1 METFLLNLLKTSLLG
16 SLAILAMLVLKP
28 LWRERYRAKTR
39 CWLWLAL
46 AAFLLL
52 PVDFSVKNAPVQAAP
67 PKDYTLFVGTD
78 KTAIQS
84 TDNLFGDMAEKSG
97 QSPAQVRDTI
107 IQRPVTNP
115 EQKTTRYIPVTTILF
130 YGYLAGAAAFLL
142 YQGVSYALFRRT
154 VRRWKRDVSRADY
167 AAMLSDTA
175 RDLGVSAPE
184 MIVCEAIS
192 TPAVTGLLRPRL
204 LLPHE
209 RYDVQELRYILRHE
223 LCHLKRRDML
233 LKLVLLAANA
243 MHWFNP
249 VVYLMLRQA
258 DEDIELACDSA
269 ATDGLELPERAAYSR
284 TLLAAVQ
291 SSVRA
296 LPATTCFG
304 GTVERLKR
312 RITNV
317 LGAQKKRGLG
327 VVALVL
333 ALTLTAGCAIS
344 WGERAQKND
353 DPFADKSYTVD
364 ILLYEAPAFT
374 DGFTDGTYPSFRTTT
389 NTAGE
394 KYVTLCDA
402 WGSTSIYGPMEE
414 YTLEKQSFY
423 ALFGSTKAS
432 PVDDLIQNNKSAW
445 SGHCEEASD
454 GQPNQVYL
462 LKQKDGSVYLGLA
475 GDYEED
481 GSELFCSVFRLNEQ
495 VNPIYAS
502 MDDYAAAC
510 VEDLKKG
517 TMTYSVSEN
526 NDYASRSIEDTVA
539 DVRVT
544 QLEQADSLG
553 NLSPDGTVLE
563 LWYFQ
568 YEMKPTNEA
577 GMQIDVIGGQELTD
591 DGYLN
596 ENWTHYLT
604 VLHYT
609 YGEKTGYQVI
619 GTYTG
624 NDGLWYNGCSY
635 SGEEKYY
642 LHDFYVD
649 YAGLDLP
656 KMFIPD
662 LLNDTAAD
670 GYGRANQCEARLIS
684 GDGSYYFY
692 APITAW
698 ACNPGTEFWYS
709 RYDTGS
715 YFNAKKL
722 EQSLDEAKAEW
733 ESTGAKA
740 EKTDAG
746 WRFVTHEGMSNTI
759 VTLFDAPDGTCYE
772 VTTHWTFD
780 GSTEENQWGWNRDRA
795 VEGEAVILQAMVNS
809 FRTSKILFTDGSPNG
824 SESSDPAPDDTA
836 FQADLQLASNGGASW
851 LSLNTDGMAV
861 GGHDPKDSAPTVLL
875 DTCDYKEYDPSES
888 SPSGSAVPPG
898 GGNPLALCL
907 SLSNSARFT
916 FYEGSDF
923 MLYQHGDTRYYKVSS
938 YGDYATIFDAMLAWY
953 NKTPDKEATFESDL
967 VLASNAATVD
977 ILAFCP
983 ASGESGSHAPLLTGY
998 SVALDSYEYKP
1009 IDKPKNLDGLDSVE
1023 LWPHNAQATCLIFY
1037 KGTNTVKYV
1046 SGKSERYYRAVGDF
1060 SIVDNDGRTLYDLMR
1075 VWYDTAEYSD
1085 MLTSDVRA
1093 QSKSFSWQEAAQNW
1107 ANAYYGTQK
1116 EVTSGSIYKFTWL
1129 NVTVNPAE
1137 ETTQAKRKA
1146 GEIDDNTYCFAVR
1159 VEFTAESANAL
1170 QSAMAGN
1177 TVKCENPAAPKDA
1190 YEFYRCCTI
1199 QLRDDGRWYGTELG
1213 TGWLC
1218 AIPKKEGLP
1227 PPFFAVFQRRAGK
1240 STGTSQRYVV

>member
-39 CWLWLAL
+39 CWLWLAM

-142 YQGVSYALFRRT
+142 YQGISYAHFRRT

-167 AAMLSDTA
+167 AAMLSNTA

-327 VVALVL
+327 IVALVL
-333 ALTLTAGCAIS
+333 ALTLTAGCAVS

-364 ILLYEAPAFT
+364 TLLYEAPGFT
-374 DGFTDGTYPSFRTTT
+374 DGFTDGAYPTFRTAT
-389 NTAGE
+389 NPAGE
-394 KYVTLCDA
+394 KYVTMFNDLGYA
-402 WGSTSIYGPMEE
+402 LIYGPMEE
-414 YTLEKQSFY
+414 YKLEKQSFY
-423 ALFGSTKAS
+423 ALFGNTRDAS
-432 PVDDLIQNNKSAW
+432 PVDDLMQHNKSAW
-445 SGHCEEASD
+445 TGYCEEAKDS
-454 GQPNQVYL
+454 QPYQAYL
-462 LKQKDGSVYLGLA
+462 LEQEDGTIYLGLSA
-475 GDYEED
+475 DYAED
-481 GSELFCSVFRLNEQ
+481 GSECFCMVYRLEKEDDT
-495 VNPIYAS
+495 IYAS

-544 QLEQADSLG
+544 RLEQGDSLG

-577 GMQIDVIGGQELTD
+577 GVQIDVIGGQELTD

-596 ENWTHYLT
+596 EHWTHYLT

-609 YGEKTGYQVI
+609 YGEKTGYQII
-619 GTYTG
+619 GTSMS
-624 NDGLWYNGCSY
+624 NDGLWYNGCGY
-635 SGEEKYY
+635 GVDLKYY

-656 KMFIPD
+656 KMYIPNLVD
-662 LLNDTAAD
+662 GLVED
-670 GYGRANQCEARLIS
+670 GYGHGNSVEGRLIS
-684 GDGSYYFY
+684 GNGNYRFY
-692 APITAW
+692 APISGWTYKPDAKY
-698 ACNPGTEFWYS
+698 AEYWYS
-709 RYDTGS
+709 SYNTGS
-715 YFNAKKL
+715 YFSVT
-722 EQSLDEAKAEW
+722 EVDHSLYDEKPEW
-733 ESTGAKA
+733 ESAGYTA
-740 EKTDAG
+740 EWIDESC
-746 WRFVTHEGMSNTI
+746 RFVTHEGMSNTV
-759 VTLFDAPDGTCYE
+759 VTLFNGPNNTCYIVE
-772 VTTHWTFD
+772 IHWLFD

-795 VEGEAVILQAMVNS
+795 VEEEAVILQAMVNS
-809 FRTSKILFTDGSPNG
+809 FRTSKILPTTDPVLD
-824 SESSDPAPDDTA
+824 DPA
-836 FQADLQLASNGGASW
+836 FKADLQLATNGGASW
-851 LSLNTDGMAV
+851 MYLSKNSAAVSDCNMRNVSPAVKLDECSYTLLNKDFTPADG
-861 GGHDPKDSAPTVLL
+861 TQVLEL
-875 DTCDYKEYDPSES
+875 W
-888 SPSGSAVPPG
+888 
-898 GGNPLALCL
+898 
-907 SLSNSARFT
+907 LSNNDDSHFA
-916 FYEGSDF
+916 FYEGTNV
-923 MLYQHGDTRYYKVSS
+923 MLYQRDDARYYKVSNF
-938 YGDYATIFDAMLAWY
+938 GDYATLYNAMLAWF
-953 NKTPDKEATFESDL
+953 NSAQSGTEPSDASSATTT
-967 VLASNAATVD
+967 NAVSRDSLIKA
-977 ILAFCP
+977 A
-983 ASGESGSHAPLLTGY
+983 
-998 SVALDSYEYKP
+998 DSYVDLGGYLWYTAGGKFCRWHE
-1009 IDKPKNLDGLDSVE
+1009 GGSVE
-1023 LWPHNAQATCLIFY
+1023 
-1037 KGTNTVKYV
+1037 TVCDLPLDYDTPV
-1046 SGKSERYYRAVGDF
+1046 SASL
-1060 SIVDNDGRTLYDLMR
+1060 STQDNRILMNYHIGGAIMGSFITDLYDTDGKKLSSINGYNAIAISGDIIVMTDYFMPTPNNMSIS
-1075 VWYDTAEYSD
+1075 YDCGKTFTEFGDKDWFYGSA
-1085 MLTSDVRA
+1085 LTED
-1093 QSKSFSWQEAAQNW
+1093 
-1107 ANAYYGTQK
+1107 GTY
-1116 EVTSGSIYKFTWL
+1116 VTSVNSSLEIRDGYVYTTAVYDINHEKSDDPL
-1129 NVTVNPAE
+1129 VTH
-1137 ETTQAKRKA
+1137 
-1146 GEIDDNTYCFAVR
+1146 AVR
-1159 VEFTAESANAL
+1159 ISI
-1170 QSAMAGN
+1170 
-1177 TVKCENPAAPKDA
+1177 K
-1190 YEFYRCCTI
+1190 
-1199 QLRDDGRWYGTELG
+1199 
-1213 TGWLC
+1213 TGAQEILD
-1218 AIPKKEGLP
+1218 
-1227 PPFFAVFQRRAGK
+1227 
-1240 STGTSQRYVV
+1240 

>member
-46 AAFLLL
+46 AVFLLL

-130 YGYLAGAAAFLL
+130 CGYLAGAAAFLL

-209 RYDVQELRYILRHE
+209 HYDVQELRYILRHE

-333 ALTLTAGCAIS
+333 ALTLTAGCAVS

-364 ILLYEAPAFT
+364 TLLYEAPGFT
-374 DGFTDGTYPSFRTTT
+374 DGFTDGAYPTFRTAT
-389 NTAGE
+389 NPAGE
-394 KYVTLCDA
+394 KYVTMFNDLGYA
-402 WGSTSIYGPMEE
+402 LIYGPMEE
-414 YTLEKQSFY
+414 YKLEKQSFY
-423 ALFGSTKAS
+423 ALFGNTRDAS
-432 PVDDLIQNNKSAW
+432 PVDDLMQHNKSAW
-445 SGHCEEASD
+445 TGYCEEAKDS
-454 GQPNQVYL
+454 QPYQAYL
-462 LKQKDGSVYLGLA
+462 LEQEDGTIYLGLSA
-475 GDYEED
+475 DYAED
-481 GSELFCSVFRLNEQ
+481 GSECFCMVYRLEKEDDT
-495 VNPIYAS
+495 IYAS
-502 MDDYAAAC
+502 MDDYAAERVA
-510 VEDLKKG
+510 ELKKG

-526 NDYASRSIEDTVA
+526 NEYASRSIEDTVA

-577 GMQIDVIGGQELTD
+577 GAQINIVGGQELTD

-609 YGEKTGYQVI
+609 SGEQTGYQVI

-795 VEGEAVILQAMVNS
+795 VEGEAAILQAMTDS
-809 FRTSKILFTDGSPNG
+809 FTITGKILLTQEDASAASTGFDALDAALDALGDMNVTADPLGHAVMVPNATAKWDDRNG
-824 SESSDPAPDDTA
+824 TNIAYRTEIAKQFRQYSWKEASNVAQFGEEVLSVQCGRWNFYLYSNYKNVLSFFDQESDPKGYPYAFEITNIGAENAVWDAFYKWYEEAVAADSGKQAVTTTATDTLSRASITKSADSYVDNDDY
-836 FQADLQLASNGGASW
+836 LWYISGGKLCRW
-851 LSLNTDGMAV
+851 
-861 GGHDPKDSAPTVLL
+861 H
-875 DTCDYKEYDPSES
+875 E
-888 SPSGSAVPPG
+888 GSAVETICTLPIDSLTDSPVR
-898 GGNPLALCL
+898 ATL
-907 SLSNSARFT
+907 SI
-916 FYEGSDF
+916 
-923 MLYQHGDTRYYKVSS
+923 MVSR
-938 YGDYATIFDAMLAWY
+938 
-953 NKTPDKEATFESDL
+953 
-967 VLASNAATVD
+967 
-977 ILAFCP
+977 
-983 ASGESGSHAPLLTGY
+983 
-998 SVALDSYEYKP
+998 VALRYHIGGATMGTYVTELYNSDGEQYVKIDGYESIAFDNHGNIVKTLQFPPAQNNLSISY
-1009 IDKPKNLDGLDSVE
+1009 D
-1023 LWPHNAQATCLIFY
+1023 
-1037 KGTNTVKYV
+1037 
-1046 SGKSERYYRAVGDF
+1046 SGKTWTSIGDADYFYGSVTENNDSISYAPADLSIRDGYVYTTAV
-1060 SIVDNDGRTLYDLMR
+1060 YDI
-1075 VWYDTAEYSD
+1075 DHQK
-1085 MLTSDVRA
+1085 TSDPLVTHSVRISIKTGA
-1093 QSKSFSWQEAAQNW
+1093 Q
-1107 ANAYYGTQK
+1107 
-1116 EVTSGSIYKFTWL
+1116 
-1129 NVTVNPAE
+1129 
-1137 ETTQAKRKA
+1137 
-1146 GEIDDNTYCFAVR
+1146 EILD
-1159 VEFTAESANAL
+1159 
-1170 QSAMAGN
+1170 
-1177 TVKCENPAAPKDA
+1177 
-1190 YEFYRCCTI
+1190 
-1199 QLRDDGRWYGTELG
+1199 
-1213 TGWLC
+1213 
-1218 AIPKKEGLP
+1218 
-1227 PPFFAVFQRRAGK
+1227 
-1240 STGTSQRYVV
+1240 

>member
-97 QSPAQVRDTI
+97 QSPAAVRDTI

-142 YQGVSYALFRRT
+142 YQGVSYAHFRRT
-154 VRRWKRDVSRADY
+154 VRRWKRDVARADY
-167 AAMLSDTA
+167 AAMLSNTA

-233 LKLVLLAANA
+233 FKLVLLAANA

-269 ATDGLELPERAAYSR
+269 ATDGLDRAERAAYSR

-327 VVALVL
+327 IVALVL
-333 ALTLTAGCAIS
+333 ALTLTAGCAVS

-364 ILLYEAPAFT
+364 TLLYEAPGFT
-374 DGFTDGTYPSFRTTT
+374 DGFTDGAYPTFRTAT
-389 NTAGE
+389 NPAGE
-394 KYVTLCDA
+394 KYVTMFNDLGYA
-402 WGSTSIYGPMEE
+402 LIYGPMEE
-414 YTLEKQSFY
+414 YKLEKQSFY
-423 ALFGSTKAS
+423 ALFGNTRDAS
-432 PVDDLIQNNKSAW
+432 PVDDLMQHNKSAW
-445 SGHCEEASD
+445 TGYCEEAKDS
-454 GQPNQVYL
+454 QPYQAYL
-462 LKQKDGSVYLGLA
+462 LEQEDGTIYLGLSA
-475 GDYEED
+475 DYAED
-481 GSELFCSVFRLNEQ
+481 GSECFCMVYRLEKEDDT
-495 VNPIYAS
+495 IYAS

-510 VEDLKKG
+510 VAELKKG

-526 NDYASRSIEDTVA
+526 NEYASRSIEDTVA

-544 QLEQADSLG
+544 QLEQGDSLG

-577 GMQIDVIGGQELTD
+577 GAQINIVGGQELTD

-596 ENWTHYLT
+596 EHWTHYLT

-609 YGEKTGYQVI
+609 SGEKTGYQII
-619 GTYTG
+619 GTSMS

-635 SGEEKYY
+635 GVDLKYY

-656 KMFIPD
+656 KMYIPNLVD
-662 LLNDTAAD
+662 GLVED
-670 GYGRANQCEARLIS
+670 GYGHGNSVEGRLIS
-684 GDGSYYFY
+684 GNGNYSFY
-692 APITAW
+692 APISGWTYKPDAEY
-698 ACNPGTEFWYS
+698 AEYWYS
-709 RYDTGS
+709 SYNTGS
-715 YFNAKKL
+715 YFSVT
-722 EQSLDEAKAEW
+722 EVDHSLYDEKPEW
-733 ESTGAKA
+733 ESAGYTA
-740 EKTDAG
+740 ECIDESC
-746 WRFVTHEGMSNTI
+746 RFVTHEGMSNTV
-759 VTLFDAPDGTCYE
+759 VTLFNGPNNTCYIVE
-772 VTTHWTFD
+772 IHWLFD

-795 VEGEAVILQAMVNS
+795 VEEEAVILQAMVNS
-809 FRTSKILFTDGSPNG
+809 FRTSKILPTMDPVLD
-824 SESSDPAPDDTA
+824 DPA
-836 FQADLQLASNGGASW
+836 FKADLQLATNGGASW
-851 LSLNTDGMAV
+851 MYLSKNSAAV
-861 GGHDPKDSAPTVLL
+861 SDCNMRNVTPTVKLDECSYALL
-875 DTCDYKEYDPSES
+875 NEEFTPDDGKQT
-888 SPSGSAVPPG
+888 
-898 GGNPLALCL
+898 LTLW
-907 SLSNSARFT
+907 LSNNDSSHLA
-916 FYEGSDF
+916 FYESTNV
-923 MLYQHGDTRYYKVSS
+923 MLYQRDDARYYKVSNF
-938 YGDYATIFDAMLAWY
+938 GDYATLYDAMLAWF
-953 NKTPDKEATFESDL
+953 NSAQSGTEPSD
-967 VLASNAATVD
+967 ASSTTTTNAVSRDSLIKA
-977 ILAFCP
+977 A
-983 ASGESGSHAPLLTGY
+983 
-998 SVALDSYEYKP
+998 DSYVDLGGYLWYTAGGKFCRWHE
-1009 IDKPKNLDGLDSVE
+1009 GGSVE
-1023 LWPHNAQATCLIFY
+1023 
-1037 KGTNTVKYV
+1037 TVCDLPLDYDTPV
-1046 SGKSERYYRAVGDF
+1046 SASL
-1060 SIVDNDGRTLYDLMR
+1060 STQDNRILMNYHIGGAIMGSFITDLYDTDGKKLSSINGYNAIAISGDIIVMTDHFMPTPNNMSIS
-1075 VWYDTAEYSD
+1075 YDCGKTFTEFGDKDWFYGSA
-1085 MLTSDVRA
+1085 LTED
-1093 QSKSFSWQEAAQNW
+1093 
-1107 ANAYYGTQK
+1107 GTY
-1116 EVTSGSIYKFTWL
+1116 VTSVNSSLEIRDGYVYTTAVYDINHEKSDDPL
-1129 NVTVNPAE
+1129 VTH
-1137 ETTQAKRKA
+1137 
-1146 GEIDDNTYCFAVR
+1146 AVR
-1159 VEFTAESANAL
+1159 ISI
-1170 QSAMAGN
+1170 
-1177 TVKCENPAAPKDA
+1177 K
-1190 YEFYRCCTI
+1190 
-1199 QLRDDGRWYGTELG
+1199 
-1213 TGWLC
+1213 TGAQEILD
-1218 AIPKKEGLP
+1218 
-1227 PPFFAVFQRRAGK
+1227 
-1240 STGTSQRYVV
+1240 

>member
-1 METFLLNLLKTSLLG
+1 M
-16 SLAILAMLVLKP
+16 
-28 LWRERYRAKTR
+28 
-39 CWLWLAL
+39 
-46 AAFLLL
+46 LL
-52 PVDFSVKNAPVQAAP
+52 PVDFSVKNAPVQAEP

-167 AAMLSDTA
+167 ASLLSDTA

-209 RYDVQELRYILRHE
+209 HYDVQELRYILRHE

-317 LGAQKKRGLG
+317 LGAQKKRGFG

-333 ALTLTAGCAIS
+333 ALTLTAGCAVS

-364 ILLYEAPAFT
+364 TLLYEAPGFT
-374 DGFTDGTYPSFRTTT
+374 DGFTDGAYPTFRTAT
-389 NTAGE
+389 NPAGE
-394 KYVTLCDA
+394 KYVTMFNDLGYA
-402 WGSTSIYGPMEE
+402 LIYGPMEE
-414 YTLEKQSFY
+414 YKLEKQSFY
-423 ALFGSTKAS
+423 ALFGNTRDAS
-432 PVDDLIQNNKSAW
+432 PVDDLMQHNKSAW
-445 SGHCEEASD
+445 TGYCEEAKDS
-454 GQPNQVYL
+454 QPYQAYL
-462 LKQKDGSVYLGLA
+462 LEQEDGTIYLGLSA
-475 GDYEED
+475 DYAED
-481 GSELFCSVFRLNEQ
+481 GSECFCMVYRLNGQ
-495 VNPIYAS
+495 INPIYAS
-502 MDDYAAAC
+502 MDDYAAERVA
-510 VEDLKKG
+510 ELKKG

-526 NDYASRSIEDTVA
+526 NEYASRSIEDTVA

-544 QLEQADSLG
+544 QLEQGDSLG

-577 GMQIDVIGGQELTD
+577 GAQINIVGGQELTD

-596 ENWTHYLT
+596 EHWTHYLT

-609 YGEKTGYQVI
+609 YGEKTGYQII

-642 LHDFYVD
+642 LHDFYID
-649 YAGLDLP
+649 YAGLNEP
-656 KMFIPD
+656 KMYIPD
-662 LLNDTAAD
+662 LVDGLVED
-670 GYGRANQCEARLIS
+670 GYGHGNSVEGRLVS
-684 GDGSYYFY
+684 GSTYNFCYYY
-692 APITAW
+692 VPITGW
-698 ACNPGTEFWYS
+698 ACSPGTDYWYS

-715 YFNAKKL
+715 YFSVKKL
-722 EQSLDEAKAEW
+722 ERGINDAKAEW
-733 ESTGAKA
+733 ESTGVTG
-740 EKTDAG
+740 EKVDTG
-746 WRFVTHEGMSNTI
+746 CWRYVTHEGMSNTI
-759 VTLFDAPDGTCYE
+759 VTLFAGPNNTTYE
-772 VTTHWTFD
+772 VEIHWLFD
-780 GSTEENQWGWNRDRA
+780 GSSEENQWGWNHDRA
-795 VEGEAVILQAMVNS
+795 VEEEAVILQAMVKHFTINGG
-809 FRTSKILFTDGSPNG
+809 IYFTDGSSD
-824 SESSDPAPDDTA
+824 SESPADTA
-836 FQADLQLASNGGASW
+836 FLTDLQLASNGGASW

-861 GGHDPKDSAPTVLL
+861 GGHDPKDAAPTVLL

-888 SPSGSAVPPG
+888 SPSGSAVPPR

-983 ASGESGSHAPLLTGY
+983 AGGESGSHAPLLTGY

-1009 IDKPKNLDGLDSVE
+1009 IDKPKKLDGLDSVE

-1199 QLRDDGRWYGTELG
+1199 QLKDDGRWYGTELG
-1213 TGWLC
+1213 TGW
-1218 AIPKKEGLP
+1218 
-1227 PPFFAVFQRRAGK
+1227 
-1240 STGTSQRYVV
+1240 

>member
-39 CWLWLAL
+39 CWLWLAM

-142 YQGVSYALFRRT
+142 YQGISYAHFRRT

-167 AAMLSDTA
+167 AAMLSNTA

-327 VVALVL
+327 IVALVL
-333 ALTLTAGCAIS
+333 ALTLTAGCAVS

-364 ILLYEAPAFT
+364 TLLYEAPGFT
-374 DGFTDGTYPSFRTTT
+374 DGFTDGAYPTFRTAT
-389 NTAGE
+389 NPAGE
-394 KYVTLCDA
+394 KYVTMFNDLGYA
-402 WGSTSIYGPMEE
+402 LIYGPMEE
-414 YTLEKQSFY
+414 YKLEKQSFY
-423 ALFGSTKAS
+423 ALFGNTRDAS
-432 PVDDLIQNNKSAW
+432 PVDDLMQHNKSAW
-445 SGHCEEASD
+445 TGYCEEAKDS
-454 GQPNQVYL
+454 QPYQAYL
-462 LKQKDGSVYLGLA
+462 LEQEDGTIYLGLSA
-475 GDYEED
+475 DYAED
-481 GSELFCSVFRLNEQ
+481 GSECFCMVYRLEKEDDT
-495 VNPIYAS
+495 IYPS

-544 QLEQADSLG
+544 RLEQGDSLG

-577 GMQIDVIGGQELTD
+577 GVQIDVIGGQELTD

-596 ENWTHYLT
+596 EHWTHYLT

-609 YGEKTGYQVI
+609 YGEKTGYQII
-619 GTYTG
+619 GTSMS
-624 NDGLWYNGCSY
+624 NDGLWYNGCGY
-635 SGEEKYY
+635 GVDLKYY

-656 KMFIPD
+656 KMYIPNLVD
-662 LLNDTAAD
+662 GLVED
-670 GYGRANQCEARLIS
+670 GYGHGNSVEGRLVS
-684 GDGSYYFY
+684 GSTYNFCYYY
-692 APITAW
+692 VPITGW
-698 ACNPGTEFWYS
+698 ACSPGTDYWYS

-715 YFNAKKL
+715 YFSVKKL
-722 EQSLDEAKAEW
+722 ERGINDAKAEW
-733 ESTGAKA
+733 ESTGVTG
-740 EKTDAG
+740 EKVDTG
-746 WRFVTHEGMSNTI
+746 CWRYVTHEGMSNTI
-759 VTLFDAPDGTCYE
+759 VTLFAGPNNTTYE
-772 VTTHWTFD
+772 VEIHWLFD
-780 GSTEENQWGWNRDRA
+780 GSTEENQWGWNHDRA
-795 VEGEAVILQAMVNS
+795 VEEEAVILQAMVKHFTINGG
-809 FRTSKILFTDGSPNG
+809 IYFTDGSSD
-824 SESSDPAPDDTA
+824 SESPADTA
-836 FQADLQLASNGGASW
+836 FLTDLQLASNGGASW

-861 GGHDPKDSAPTVLL
+861 GGHDPKDAAPTVLL

-983 ASGESGSHAPLLTGY
+983 AGGESGSHAPLLTGY

-1009 IDKPKNLDGLDSVE
+1009 IDKPKKLDGLDSVE

-1213 TGWLC
+1213 TGW
-1218 AIPKKEGLP
+1218 
-1227 PPFFAVFQRRAGK
+1227 
-1240 STGTSQRYVV
+1240 

>member
-46 AAFLLL
+46 AVFLLL

-209 RYDVQELRYILRHE
+209 HYDVQELRYILRHE

-233 LKLVLLAANA
+233 FKLVLLAANA

-327 VVALVL
+327 IVALVL
-333 ALTLTAGCAIS
+333 ALTLTAGCAVS

-364 ILLYEAPAFT
+364 TLLYEAPGFT
-374 DGFTDGTYPSFRTTT
+374 DGFTDGAYPTFRTAT
-389 NTAGE
+389 NPAGE
-394 KYVTLCDA
+394 KYVTMFNDLGYA
-402 WGSTSIYGPMEE
+402 LIYGPMEE
-414 YTLEKQSFY
+414 YKLEKQSFY
-423 ALFGSTKAS
+423 ALFGNTRDAS
-432 PVDDLIQNNKSAW
+432 PVDDLMQHNKSAW
-445 SGHCEEASD
+445 TGYCEEAKDS
-454 GQPNQVYL
+454 QPYQAYL
-462 LKQKDGSVYLGLA
+462 LEQEDGTIYLGLSA
-475 GDYEED
+475 DYAED
-481 GSELFCSVFRLNEQ
+481 GSECFCMVYRLNEQ
-495 VNPIYAS
+495 INPIYAS
-502 MDDYAAAC
+502 MDDYAAMC

-526 NDYASRSIEDTVA
+526 NEYASRSIEDTVA

-544 QLEQADSLG
+544 RLEQGDSLG

-577 GMQIDVIGGQELTD
+577 GAQINIVGGQELTD

-596 ENWTHYLT
+596 EHWTHYLT

-609 YGEKTGYQVI
+609 YGEKTGYQII

-656 KMFIPD
+656 KMFIPN
-662 LLNDTAAD
+662 LLNAATD

-746 WRFVTHEGMSNTI
+746 WRFVTHEGMSNTV
-759 VTLFDAPDGTCYE
+759 VTLFNGPNNTCYIVE
-772 VTTHWTFD
+772 IHWLFD
-780 GSTEENQWGWNRDRA
+780 GSTEENQWGWNHDRA
-795 VEGEAVILQAMVNS
+795 VEGEAEVLRAMVRS
-809 FRTSKILFTDGSPNG
+809 FTVNWDADAAA
-824 SESSDPAPDDTA
+824 DPALDDSD
-836 FQADLQLASNGGASW
+836 FQTDLQLASNGGASW

-861 GGHDPKDSAPTVLL
+861 GGHDPKDAAPTVLL

-888 SPSGSAVPPG
+888 SPSGSTVPSR

-953 NKTPDKEATFESDL
+953 NKTPDKEATLESDL

-983 ASGESGSHAPLLTGY
+983 AGGESGSHAPLLTGY

-1213 TGWLC
+1213 TGW
-1218 AIPKKEGLP
+1218 
-1227 PPFFAVFQRRAGK
+1227 
-1240 STGTSQRYVV
+1240 

>member
-46 AAFLLL
+46 AVFLLL

-78 KTAIQS
+78 KTTIQS

-333 ALTLTAGCAIS
+333 ALTLTAGCAVS

-364 ILLYEAPAFT
+364 TLLYEAPGFT
-374 DGFTDGTYPSFRTTT
+374 DGFTDGAYPTFRTAT
-389 NTAGE
+389 NPAGE
-394 KYVTLCDA
+394 KYVTMFNDLGYA
-402 WGSTSIYGPMEE
+402 LIYGPMEE
-414 YTLEKQSFY
+414 YKLEKQSFY
-423 ALFGSTKAS
+423 ALFGNTRDAS
-432 PVDDLIQNNKSAW
+432 PVDDLMQHNKSAW
-445 SGHCEEASD
+445 TGYCEEAKDS
-454 GQPNQVYL
+454 QPYQTYL
-462 LKQKDGSVYLGLA
+462 LEQEDGTIYLGLSA
-475 GDYEED
+475 DYAED
-481 GSELFCSVFRLNEQ
+481 GSECFCMVYRLEKEDDT
-495 VNPIYAS
+495 IYAS
-502 MDDYAAAC
+502 MDDYAAERVA
-510 VEDLKKG
+510 ELKKG

-526 NDYASRSIEDTVA
+526 NEYASRSIEDTVA

-577 GMQIDVIGGQELTD
+577 GAQINIVGGQELTD

-609 YGEKTGYQVI
+609 SGEKTGYQII

-795 VEGEAVILQAMVNS
+795 VEGKAAILQAMTDS
-809 FRTSKILFTDGSPNG
+809 FTITGKILLTQEDASAASTGFDALDAALDALGDMNVTADPLGHAVMVPNATAKWDDRNG
-824 SESSDPAPDDTA
+824 TNIAYRTEIAKQFRQYSWKEASNVAQFGEEVLSVQCGRWNFYLYSNYKNVLSFFDQESDPKGYPYAFEITNIGAENAVWDAFYKWYEEAVAADSGKQAVTTTATDTLSRASITKSADSYVDNDDY
-836 FQADLQLASNGGASW
+836 LWYISGGKLCRW
-851 LSLNTDGMAV
+851 R
-861 GGHDPKDSAPTVLL
+861 
-875 DTCDYKEYDPSES
+875 E
-888 SPSGSAVPPG
+888 GSAVETICTLPIDSLTDSPVR
-898 GGNPLALCL
+898 ATL
-907 SLSNSARFT
+907 SIR
-916 FYEGSDF
+916 GS
-923 MLYQHGDTRYYKVSS
+923 R
-938 YGDYATIFDAMLAWY
+938 
-953 NKTPDKEATFESDL
+953 
-967 VLASNAATVD
+967 
-977 ILAFCP
+977 
-983 ASGESGSHAPLLTGY
+983 
-998 SVALDSYEYKP
+998 VALNYHIGGATMGTYVTELYNSDGEQYVKIDGYESIAFDNHGNIVKTLQFPPAQNNLSISY
-1009 IDKPKNLDGLDSVE
+1009 D
-1023 LWPHNAQATCLIFY
+1023 
-1037 KGTNTVKYV
+1037 
-1046 SGKSERYYRAVGDF
+1046 SGKTWTAIGDADYFYGSVTEDGSSISYFPGALEIRDGYVYTTAV
-1060 SIVDNDGRTLYDLMR
+1060 YDI
-1075 VWYDTAEYSD
+1075 DHQK
-1085 MLTSDVRA
+1085 TSDPL
-1093 QSKSFSWQEAAQNW
+1093 
-1107 ANAYYGTQK
+1107 
-1116 EVTSGSIYKFTWL
+1116 VTHS
-1129 NVTVNPAE
+1129 
-1137 ETTQAKRKA
+1137 
-1146 GEIDDNTYCFAVR
+1146 VR
-1159 VEFTAESANAL
+1159 VNL
-1170 QSAMAGN
+1170 
-1177 TVKCENPAAPKDA
+1177 K
-1190 YEFYRCCTI
+1190 
-1199 QLRDDGRWYGTELG
+1199 
-1213 TGWLC
+1213 TGAQEILD
-1218 AIPKKEGLP
+1218 
-1227 PPFFAVFQRRAGK
+1227 
-1240 STGTSQRYVV
+1240 

>member
-115 EQKTTRYIPVTTILF
+115 AQKTTRYIPVTTILF

-175 RDLGVSAPE
+175 RDLGMSAPE

-317 LGAQKKRGLG
+317 LGAQKKRGFG

-333 ALTLTAGCAIS
+333 ALTLTAGCAVS

-364 ILLYEAPAFT
+364 TLLYKAPGFT
-374 DGFTDGTYPSFRTTT
+374 DGFTDGAYPTFRTAT
-389 NTAGE
+389 NPAGE
-394 KYVTLCDA
+394 KYVTMFNDLGYA
-402 WGSTSIYGPMEE
+402 LIYGPMEE
-414 YTLEKQSFY
+414 YKLEKQSFY
-423 ALFGSTKAS
+423 ALFGNTRDAS
-432 PVDDLIQNNKSAW
+432 PVDDLMQHNKSAW
-445 SGHCEEASD
+445 TGYCEEAKDS
-454 GQPNQVYL
+454 QPYQAYL
-462 LKQKDGSVYLGLA
+462 LEQEDGTIYLGLSA
-475 GDYEED
+475 DYAED
-481 GSELFCSVFRLNEQ
+481 GSECFCMVYQLEKEDDT
-495 VNPIYAS
+495 IYAS
-502 MDDYAAAC
+502 MDDYAAERVA
-510 VEDLKKG
+510 ELKKG

-526 NDYASRSIEDTVA
+526 NEYASRSIEDTVA

-544 QLEQADSLG
+544 QLEFADSLG

-609 YGEKTGYQVI
+609 YGEKTGYQII

-642 LHDFYVD
+642 LHDFYID

-795 VEGEAVILQAMVNS
+795 VEGEAEVLRAMVRS
-809 FRTSKILFTDGSPNG
+809 FTVNWDADAAA
-824 SESSDPAPDDTA
+824 DPALDDSD
-836 FQADLQLASNGGASW
+836 FQADLQLASNGGAAWMFLYRDNAAITDRDMLNVTPTVRLDECSYALLHDKFTPADGARSLTLW
-851 LSLNTDGMAV
+851 LSNNDSSHLVFFEDTDI
-861 GGHDPKDSAPTVLL
+861 
-875 DTCDYKEYDPSES
+875 
-888 SPSGSAVPPG
+888 
-898 GGNPLALCL
+898 
-907 SLSNSARFT
+907 
-916 FYEGSDF
+916 
-923 MLYQHGDTRYYKVSS
+923 MLYQRDDAYYYKVSD
-938 YGDYATIFDAMLAWY
+938 YGDYATLYDAMLAWFNSAQSGTEPSDASSATTTNAVSRDSLIKAADSYVDLGGYLWYTADGKFCRWHEGGSVETLRELPY
-953 NKTPDKEATFESDL
+953 NDVTDQPAIAT
-967 VLASNAATVD
+967 LAVEYD
-977 ILAFCP
+977 Q
-983 ASGESGSHAPLLTGY
+983 
-998 SVALDSYEYKP
+998 VALRWHIGGATTGTTMLELYGADGKRTME
-1009 IDKPKNLDGLDSVE
+1009 LDGSA
-1023 LWPHNAQATCLIFY
+1023 P
-1037 KGTNTVKYV
+1037 
-1046 SGKSERYYRAVGDF
+1046 
-1060 SIVDNDGRTLYDLMR
+1060 
-1075 VWYDTAEYSD
+1075 
-1085 MLTSDVRA
+1085 
-1093 QSKSFSWQEAAQNW
+1093 
-1107 ANAYYGTQK
+1107 
-1116 EVTSGSIYKFTWL
+1116 
-1129 NVTVNPAE
+1129 
-1137 ETTQAKRKA
+1137 
-1146 GEIDDNTYCFAVR
+1146 FAI
-1159 VEFTAESANAL
+1159 S
-1170 QSAMAGN
+1170 GN
-1177 TVKCENPAAPKDA
+1177 TVVKLLSFPPTTGNLLLSTDGGKTWSAIGDADWFYGSVTEDSSGSTSYALADLTIRDGYVYTTAVYDVHHEKSNAPLVTHAVRISIK
-1190 YEFYRCCTI
+1190 
-1199 QLRDDGRWYGTELG
+1199 
-1213 TGWLC
+1213 TGAQEILD
-1218 AIPKKEGLP
+1218 
-1227 PPFFAVFQRRAGK
+1227 
-1240 STGTSQRYVV
+1240 

>member
-46 AAFLLL
+46 AVFLLL

-154 VRRWKRDVSRADY
+154 VRRWKRDVARADY

-333 ALTLTAGCAIS
+333 ALTLTAGCAVS

-364 ILLYEAPAFT
+364 TLLYEAPGFT
-374 DGFTDGTYPSFRTTT
+374 DGFTDGAYPTFRTAT
-389 NTAGE
+389 NPAGE
-394 KYVTLCDA
+394 KYVTMFNDLGYA
-402 WGSTSIYGPMEE
+402 LIYGPMEE
-414 YTLEKQSFY
+414 YKLEKQSFY
-423 ALFGSTKAS
+423 ALFGNTRDAS
-432 PVDDLIQNNKSAW
+432 PVDDLMQHNKSAW
-445 SGHCEEASD
+445 TGYCEEAKDS
-454 GQPNQVYL
+454 QPYQAYL
-462 LKQKDGSVYLGLA
+462 LEQEDGTIYLGLSA
-475 GDYEED
+475 DYAED
-481 GSELFCSVFRLNEQ
+481 GSECFCMVYRLEKQ
-495 VNPIYAS
+495 DDTIYAS
-502 MDDYAAAC
+502 MDNYAATC

-526 NDYASRSIEDTVA
+526 NEYASRSIEDTVA

-577 GMQIDVIGGQELTD
+577 GAQINIVGGQELTD

-609 YGEKTGYQVI
+609 SGEKTGYQVI

-624 NDGLWYNGCSY
+624 NDGLWYDGCNY

-642 LHDFYVD
+642 LHDFYID
-649 YAGLDLP
+649 YAGLNEP
-656 KMFIPD
+656 KMYIPN
-662 LLNDTAAD
+662 LLNAATD

-795 VEGEAVILQAMVNS
+795 VEGEAEVLRAMVRS
-809 FRTSKILFTDGSPNG
+809 FTVNWDADAAA
-824 SESSDPAPDDTA
+824 DPALDDSD
-836 FQADLQLASNGGASW
+836 FQADLQLASNGGAAWMFLYRDNAAITDRDMLNVTTTVRLDECSYALLHDKFTPADGARSLTLW
-851 LSLNTDGMAV
+851 LSNNDSSHLAFFEGTDI
-861 GGHDPKDSAPTVLL
+861 
-875 DTCDYKEYDPSES
+875 
-888 SPSGSAVPPG
+888 
-898 GGNPLALCL
+898 
-907 SLSNSARFT
+907 
-916 FYEGSDF
+916 
-923 MLYQHGDTRYYKVSS
+923 MLYQRDDAYYYKVSD
-938 YGDYATIFDAMLAWY
+938 YGDYATLYDAMLAWFNSAQSGTETSDASSTTTTNAVSRDSLIKAADSYVDLGGYLWYTAGGKFCRWHEGGSVETLRELPY
-953 NKTPDKEATFESDL
+953 NDVTDQPAIAT
-967 VLASNAATVD
+967 LAVEYD
-977 ILAFCP
+977 Q
-983 ASGESGSHAPLLTGY
+983 
-998 SVALDSYEYKP
+998 VALRWHIGGATTGTTMLELYGADGKRTME
-1009 IDKPKNLDGLDSVE
+1009 LDGSA
-1023 LWPHNAQATCLIFY
+1023 P
-1037 KGTNTVKYV
+1037 
-1046 SGKSERYYRAVGDF
+1046 
-1060 SIVDNDGRTLYDLMR
+1060 
-1075 VWYDTAEYSD
+1075 
-1085 MLTSDVRA
+1085 
-1093 QSKSFSWQEAAQNW
+1093 
-1107 ANAYYGTQK
+1107 
-1116 EVTSGSIYKFTWL
+1116 
-1129 NVTVNPAE
+1129 
-1137 ETTQAKRKA
+1137 
-1146 GEIDDNTYCFAVR
+1146 FAI
-1159 VEFTAESANAL
+1159 S
-1170 QSAMAGN
+1170 GN
-1177 TVKCENPAAPKDA
+1177 TVVKLLSFPPTTGNLLLSTDGGKTWSAIGDA
-1190 YEFYRCCTI
+1190 DWFYGSVTEDSSGSTSYALADLTI
-1199 QLRDDGRWYGTELG
+1199 RDGYVYTTAVYDIDHQKTSDPLVTHAVRISIK
-1213 TGWLC
+1213 TGAQEILD
-1218 AIPKKEGLP
+1218 
-1227 PPFFAVFQRRAGK
+1227 
-1240 STGTSQRYVV
+1240 

>member
-97 QSPAQVRDTI
+97 QSPAAVRDTI

-142 YQGVSYALFRRT
+142 YQGISYALFRRT

-192 TPAVTGLLRPRL
+192 TPAVTGLLCPRL

-333 ALTLTAGCAIS
+333 ALTLTAGCATS
-344 WGERAQKND
+344 WGSRDASTA
-353 DPFADKSYTVD
+353 PFDGSRYNPMFVFGNSELTTGKDFRPLYYVSDGNGFSVQLSQGNGAKSVALTYGSTVAVYMP
-364 ILLYEAPAFT
+364 LESVTLTQENF
-374 DGFTDGTYPSFRTTT
+374 DGTLLPDLDTLRGDNKAAWRVQLPDNFDDHDPEASPNLVFLLEQEDGTLYLCIGYHFEGGDAFPEDTDRIRWVYRLEKEDDTLYPSM
-389 NTAGE
+389 
-394 KYVTLCDA
+394 DA
-402 WGSTSIYGPMEE
+402 
-414 YTLEKQSFY
+414 
-423 ALFGSTKAS
+423 
-432 PVDDLIQNNKSAW
+432 
-445 SGHCEEASD
+445 
-454 GQPNQVYL
+454 
-462 LKQKDGSVYLGLA
+462 
-475 GDYEED
+475 
-481 GSELFCSVFRLNEQ
+481 
-495 VNPIYAS
+495 
-502 MDDYAAAC
+502 YAAAQ
-510 VEDLKKG
+510 VEKLKKS
-517 TMTYSVSEN
+517 TMSYCTSEDGN
-526 NDYASRSIEDTVA
+526 YASQVAEDTVA

-544 QLEQADSLG
+544 QLEQGDSLG

-577 GMQIDVIGGQELTD
+577 GVEIEPVGGQYVTD
-591 DGYLN
+591 DGYLR
-596 ENWTHYLT
+596 ESWTHYLT
-604 VLHYT
+604 VLRYT
-609 YGEKTGYQVI
+609 SGEKTGYQVI

-624 NDGLWYNGCSY
+624 NDGLWYDGCNY

-642 LHDFYVD
+642 LHDFYID

-656 KMFIPD
+656 KMFIPN
-662 LLNDTAAD
+662 LLNAATD

-795 VEGEAVILQAMVNS
+795 VEGEAEVLRAMVRS
-809 FRTSKILFTDGSPNG
+809 FTVNWDADAAA
-824 SESSDPAPDDTA
+824 DPALDDSD
-836 FQADLQLASNGGASW
+836 FQADLQLASNGGAAWMFLYRDNAAITDRDMLNVTPTVRLDECSYALLHDKFTPADGARSLTLW
-851 LSLNTDGMAV
+851 LSNNDSSHLVFFEDTDI
-861 GGHDPKDSAPTVLL
+861 
-875 DTCDYKEYDPSES
+875 
-888 SPSGSAVPPG
+888 
-898 GGNPLALCL
+898 
-907 SLSNSARFT
+907 
-916 FYEGSDF
+916 
-923 MLYQHGDTRYYKVSS
+923 MLYQRDDAYYYKVSD
-938 YGDYATIFDAMLAWY
+938 YGDYATLYDAMLAWF
-953 NKTPDKEATFESDL
+953 NSAQSGTEPSDASSATTT
-967 VLASNAATVD
+967 NAVSRDSLIKSA
-977 ILAFCP
+977 
-983 ASGESGSHAPLLTGY
+983 
-998 SVALDSYEYKP
+998 DSYVDLGGYLWYTAGGKFCRWHEGGSVETIDTLP
-1009 IDKPKNLDGLDSVE
+1009 IDYLNDAPVSASLSTQDNRILMSYHIGGATMGTYVTELYNYDGEQYVKIDGYESIAFDNHGNIVKTLQFPPAQNNL
-1023 LWPHNAQATCLIFY
+1023 
-1037 KGTNTVKYV
+1037 
-1046 SGKSERYYRAVGDF
+1046 
-1060 SIVDNDGRTLYDLMR
+1060 SIS
-1075 VWYDTAEYSD
+1075 YDTGKTWTSIGDADYFYGSVTENNDSISYAPADLSIRDGYVYTTAVYDINHEKSSD
-1085 MLTSDVRA
+1085 PL
-1093 QSKSFSWQEAAQNW
+1093 
-1107 ANAYYGTQK
+1107 
-1116 EVTSGSIYKFTWL
+1116 VTH
-1129 NVTVNPAE
+1129 
-1137 ETTQAKRKA
+1137 
-1146 GEIDDNTYCFAVR
+1146 AVR
-1159 VEFTAESANAL
+1159 ISI
-1170 QSAMAGN
+1170 
-1177 TVKCENPAAPKDA
+1177 K
-1190 YEFYRCCTI
+1190 
-1199 QLRDDGRWYGTELG
+1199 
-1213 TGWLC
+1213 TGAQEILD
-1218 AIPKKEGLP
+1218 
-1227 PPFFAVFQRRAGK
+1227 
-1240 STGTSQRYVV
+1240 

>member
-46 AAFLLL
+46 AVFLLL

-97 QSPAQVRDTI
+97 QSPAAVRDTI

-167 AAMLSDTA
+167 ASLLSDTA

-223 LCHLKRRDML
+223 LCHLKRRDMIF
-233 LKLVLLAANA
+233 KLVLLAANA

-327 VVALVL
+327 IVALVL
-333 ALTLTAGCAIS
+333 ALTLTAGCAVS
-344 WGERAQKND
+344 WGNKNELS
-353 DPFADKSYTVD
+353 DPFGKSYTIAD
-364 ILLYEAPAFT
+364 IVYIGVEPDDTFRENAANAELLLRPDAQSITLTWTDRYKWDCTAAGSFEMTEENFDRYFDGSAFEAADNPAGWQESDMSAAKLRRENANTWCFT
-374 DGFTDGTYPSFRTTT
+374 TSSPPDGLTDY
-389 NTAGE
+389 
-394 KYVTLCDA
+394 LC
-402 WGSTSIYGPMEE
+402 
-414 YTLEKQSFY
+414 
-423 ALFGSTKAS
+423 
-432 PVDDLIQNNKSAW
+432 
-445 SGHCEEASD
+445 
-454 GQPNQVYL
+454 L
-462 LKQKDGSVYLGLA
+462 LQQKDGTLYLAMGYYPDSKQTAPHCFHTL
-475 GDYEED
+475 
-481 GSELFCSVFRLNEQ
+481 FRLAEKA
-495 VNPIYAS
+495 VPIYAS

-526 NDYASRSIEDTVA
+526 NEYASRSIEDTVA

-544 QLEQADSLG
+544 QLEFADSLG

-577 GMQIDVIGGQELTD
+577 GAQINIVGGQELTD

-596 ENWTHYLT
+596 EHWTHYLT

-609 YGEKTGYQVI
+609 SGEKTGYQI
-619 GTYTG
+619 LGTSMS

-635 SGEEKYY
+635 GVDLKYY

-656 KMFIPD
+656 KMYIPNLVD
-662 LLNDTAAD
+662 GLVED
-670 GYGRANQCEARLIS
+670 GYGHGNSVEGRLVS
-684 GDGSYYFY
+684 GSTYNFCYYY
-692 APITAW
+692 VPITGW
-698 ACNPGTEFWYS
+698 ACSPGTDYWYS

-715 YFNAKKL
+715 YFSVKKL
-722 EQSLDEAKAEW
+722 ERGINDAKAEW
-733 ESTGAKA
+733 ESTGVTG
-740 EKTDAG
+740 EKVDAG
-746 WRFVTHEGMSNTI
+746 CWRYVTHEGMSNTI
-759 VTLFDAPDGTCYE
+759 VTLFAGPNNTTYE
-772 VTTHWTFD
+772 VEIHWLFD
-780 GSTEENQWGWNRDRA
+780 GSTEENQWGWNHDRA
-795 VEGEAVILQAMVNS
+795 VEEEAVILQAMVNS
-809 FRTSKILFTDGSPNG
+809 FRTSKILPTMDPVLD
-824 SESSDPAPDDTA
+824 DPA
-836 FQADLQLASNGGASW
+836 FKADLQLATNGGASW
-851 LSLNTDGMAV
+851 MYLSKNSAAV
-861 GGHDPKDSAPTVLL
+861 SDCNMRNVTPTVKLDECSYALL
-875 DTCDYKEYDPSES
+875 NEEFTPDDGKQT
-888 SPSGSAVPPG
+888 
-898 GGNPLALCL
+898 LTLW
-907 SLSNSARFT
+907 LSNNDSSHLA
-916 FYEGSDF
+916 FYESTNV
-923 MLYQHGDTRYYKVSS
+923 MLYQRDDARYYKVSNF
-938 YGDYATIFDAMLAWY
+938 GDYATLYDAMLAWF
-953 NKTPDKEATFESDL
+953 NSAQSGTEPSD
-967 VLASNAATVD
+967 ASSTTTTNAVSRDSLIKA
-977 ILAFCP
+977 A
-983 ASGESGSHAPLLTGY
+983 
-998 SVALDSYEYKP
+998 DSYVDLGGYLWYTAGGKFCRWHE
-1009 IDKPKNLDGLDSVE
+1009 GGSVE
-1023 LWPHNAQATCLIFY
+1023 
-1037 KGTNTVKYV
+1037 TVCDLPLDYDTPV
-1046 SGKSERYYRAVGDF
+1046 SASL
-1060 SIVDNDGRTLYDLMR
+1060 STQDNRILMNYHIGGAIMGSFITDLYDTDGKKLSSINGYNAIAISGDIIVMTDHFMPTPNNMSIS
-1075 VWYDTAEYSD
+1075 YDCGKTFTEFGDKDWFYGSA
-1085 MLTSDVRA
+1085 LTED
-1093 QSKSFSWQEAAQNW
+1093 
-1107 ANAYYGTQK
+1107 GTY
-1116 EVTSGSIYKFTWL
+1116 VTSVDSSLEIRDGYVYTTAVYDINHEKSDDPL
-1129 NVTVNPAE
+1129 VTH
-1137 ETTQAKRKA
+1137 
-1146 GEIDDNTYCFAVR
+1146 AVR
-1159 VEFTAESANAL
+1159 ISI
-1170 QSAMAGN
+1170 
-1177 TVKCENPAAPKDA
+1177 K
-1190 YEFYRCCTI
+1190 
-1199 QLRDDGRWYGTELG
+1199 
-1213 TGWLC
+1213 TGAQEILD
-1218 AIPKKEGLP
+1218 
-1227 PPFFAVFQRRAGK
+1227 
-1240 STGTSQRYVV
+1240 

>member
-46 AAFLLL
+46 AVFLLL

-97 QSPAQVRDTI
+97 QSPAAVRDTI

-154 VRRWKRDVSRADY
+154 VRRWKRDVARADY
-167 AAMLSDTA
+167 ASLLSDTA

-327 VVALVL
+327 IVALVL
-333 ALTLTAGCAIS
+333 ALTLTAGCAVS
-344 WGERAQKND
+344 WGEGPQNSS
-353 DPFADKSYTVD
+353 PFDGSRYEASFVAENTGITIGENCYFFRSLSGLYCQLSQAEDGDTVT
-364 ILLYEAPAFT
+364 LLYGSESL
-374 DGFTDGTYPSFRTTT
+374 SFSPMER
-389 NTAGE
+389 
-394 KYVTLCDA
+394 VTLTDENFETTFFPDMAALRSDNKAA
-402 WGSTSIYGPMEE
+402 WRVRLP
-414 YTLEKQSFY
+414 
-423 ALFGSTKAS
+423 
-432 PVDDLIQNNKSAW
+432 DDFDDRDPEAAPNLIF
-445 SGHCEEASD
+445 
-454 GQPNQVYL
+454 L
-462 LKQKDGSVYLGLA
+462 LKQNDGALYLCIGYHFDSGDVYTKGAENIRWIYRL
-475 GDYEED
+475 DQED
-481 GSELFCSVFRLNEQ
+481 NT
-495 VNPIYAS
+495 IYAS
-502 MDDYAAAC
+502 MDAYVAAC
-510 VEDLKKG
+510 VEELKSG
-517 TMTYSVSEN
+517 TMTYYVEG
-526 NDYASRSIEDTVA
+526 AGAVEDTVA

-544 QLEQADSLG
+544 QLEFADSLG

-577 GMQIDVIGGQELTD
+577 GMQINIVGGQELTD

-596 ENWTHYLT
+596 EHWTHYLT

-609 YGEKTGYQVI
+609 SGEKTGYQII
-619 GTYTG
+619 GTSMS

-635 SGEEKYY
+635 GVDLKYY

-656 KMFIPD
+656 KMYIPNLVD
-662 LLNDTAAD
+662 GLVED
-670 GYGRANQCEARLIS
+670 GYGHGNSVEGRLIS
-684 GDGSYYFY
+684 GNGNYSFY
-692 APITAW
+692 APISGWTYKPDAEY
-698 ACNPGTEFWYS
+698 AEYWYS
-709 RYDTGS
+709 SYNTGS
-715 YFNAKKL
+715 YFSVT
-722 EQSLDEAKAEW
+722 EVDHSLYDEKPEW
-733 ESTGAKA
+733 ESAGYTA
-740 EKTDAG
+740 EWIDESC
-746 WRFVTHEGMSNTI
+746 RFVTHEGMSNTV
-759 VTLFDAPDGTCYE
+759 VTLFNGPNNTCYIVE
-772 VTTHWTFD
+772 IHWLFD
-780 GSTEENQWGWNRDRA
+780 GSTEENQWGWNHDRA
-795 VEGEAVILQAMVNS
+795 VEEEAVILQAMVNS
-809 FRTSKILFTDGSPNG
+809 FRTSKILPTM
-824 SESSDPAPDDTA
+824 DPVLDDSA
-836 FQADLQLASNGGASW
+836 FKADLQLATNGGASW
-851 LSLNTDGMAV
+851 MYLSKNSAAV
-861 GGHDPKDSAPTVLL
+861 SDCNMRNVTPTVKLDECSYALL
-875 DTCDYKEYDPSES
+875 NEEFTPD
-888 SPSGSAVPPG
+888 G
-898 GGNPLALCL
+898 GKQTLTLW
-907 SLSNSARFT
+907 LSNNDSSHLA
-916 FYEGSDF
+916 FYESTNV
-923 MLYQHGDTRYYKVSS
+923 MLYQRDDARYYKVSNF
-938 YGDYATIFDAMLAWY
+938 GDYATLYDAMLAWF
-953 NKTPDKEATFESDL
+953 NSAQSGTEPSD
-967 VLASNAATVD
+967 ASSTTTTNAVSRDSLIKA
-977 ILAFCP
+977 A
-983 ASGESGSHAPLLTGY
+983 
-998 SVALDSYEYKP
+998 DSYVDLGGYLWYTAGGKFCRWHE
-1009 IDKPKNLDGLDSVE
+1009 GGSVE
-1023 LWPHNAQATCLIFY
+1023 
-1037 KGTNTVKYV
+1037 TVCDLPLDYDTPV
-1046 SGKSERYYRAVGDF
+1046 SASL
-1060 SIVDNDGRTLYDLMR
+1060 STQDNRILMNYHIGGAIMGSFITDLYDTDGKKLSSINGYNAIAISGDIIVMTDHFMPTPNNMSIS
-1075 VWYDTAEYSD
+1075 YDCGKTFTEFGDKDWFYGSA
-1085 MLTSDVRA
+1085 LTED
-1093 QSKSFSWQEAAQNW
+1093 
-1107 ANAYYGTQK
+1107 GTY
-1116 EVTSGSIYKFTWL
+1116 VTSVNSSLEIRDGYVYTTAVYDINHEKSDDPL
-1129 NVTVNPAE
+1129 VTH
-1137 ETTQAKRKA
+1137 
-1146 GEIDDNTYCFAVR
+1146 AVR
-1159 VEFTAESANAL
+1159 ISI
-1170 QSAMAGN
+1170 
-1177 TVKCENPAAPKDA
+1177 K
-1190 YEFYRCCTI
+1190 
-1199 QLRDDGRWYGTELG
+1199 
-1213 TGWLC
+1213 TGAQEILD
-1218 AIPKKEGLP
+1218 
-1227 PPFFAVFQRRAGK
+1227 
-1240 STGTSQRYVV
+1240 

>member
-52 PVDFSVKNAPVQAAP
+52 PVDFSMKNAPVQAAP

-142 YQGVSYALFRRT
+142 YQGLSYALFRRT

-327 VVALVL
+327 IVALVL
-333 ALTLTAGCAIS
+333 ALTLTAGCAVS
-344 WGERAQKND
+344 WGNKNELS
-353 DPFADKSYTVD
+353 DPFGKSYTIAD
-364 ILLYEAPAFT
+364 IVYIGVEPDDTFRENAANAELLLRSDAQSMTLTWTDHYKWDCTAAGSFEMTEENFDRYFDGSAFEAADNPAGWQESDMSAAKLRRENANTWCFT
-374 DGFTDGTYPSFRTTT
+374 TSSPPDGLTDY
-389 NTAGE
+389 
-394 KYVTLCDA
+394 LC
-402 WGSTSIYGPMEE
+402 
-414 YTLEKQSFY
+414 
-423 ALFGSTKAS
+423 
-432 PVDDLIQNNKSAW
+432 
-445 SGHCEEASD
+445 
-454 GQPNQVYL
+454 L
-462 LKQKDGSVYLGLA
+462 LQQKDGTLYLAMGYYPDSKQTAPHCFHTL
-475 GDYEED
+475 
-481 GSELFCSVFRLNEQ
+481 FRLAEKA
-495 VNPIYAS
+495 VPIYAS

-510 VEDLKKG
+510 VEELKKG

-526 NDYASRSIEDTVA
+526 NEYASRSIEDTVA

-544 QLEQADSLG
+544 QLEFADSLG

-577 GMQIDVIGGQELTD
+577 GVEIEPVGGQYVTD
-591 DGYLN
+591 DGYLR
-596 ENWTHYLT
+596 ESWTHYLT
-604 VLHYT
+604 VLRYT

-624 NDGLWYNGCSY
+624 NDGLWYDGCNY

-642 LHDFYVD
+642 LHDFYID
-649 YAGLDLP
+649 YAGLSEP
-656 KMFIPD
+656 KMYIPN
-662 LLNDTAAD
+662 LLNAATD

-698 ACNPGTEFWYS
+698 TCNPGTEFWYS

-795 VEGEAVILQAMVNS
+795 VEGEAEVLRAMVRS
-809 FRTSKILFTDGSPNG
+809 FTVNWDADAAA
-824 SESSDPAPDDTA
+824 DPALDDSD
-836 FQADLQLASNGGASW
+836 FQADLQLASNGGAAWMYLSKNSAAVSDCNMRNVTPTVKLDECSYALLNEEFTPDDGKQTLTLW
-851 LSLNTDGMAV
+851 LSNN
-861 GGHDPKDSAPTVLL
+861 DS
-875 DTCDYKEYDPSES
+875 SH
-888 SPSGSAVPPG
+888 
-898 GGNPLALCL
+898 LA
-907 SLSNSARFT
+907 
-916 FYEGSDF
+916 FYEGTNV
-923 MLYQHGDTRYYKVSS
+923 MLYQRDDARYYKVSNF
-938 YGDYATIFDAMLAWY
+938 GDYATLYDAMLAWF
-953 NKTPDKEATFESDL
+953 NSAQSGTETSDASSTTTTNAVSRDSL
-967 VLASNAATVD
+967 IKAADSYVDLGGYLWYTAGGKFYRWHEGGSVEVLHDLPVNDVTDTTVD
-977 ILAFCP
+977 ATLSVVSDQVALRYYIGGGIMGSFVTELYGADGKQS
-983 ASGESGSHAPLLTGY
+983 ATLYGYESIAISGSTIVETTKFPPTVNNLRLSTDGGKTWTSIGDADYFYGSVTEDGSSISYFPGALEIRDGY
-998 SVALDSYEYKP
+998 VYTTAVYD
-1009 IDKPKNLDGLDSVE
+1009 IDHQK
-1023 LWPHNAQATCLIFY
+1023 
-1037 KGTNTVKYV
+1037 
-1046 SGKSERYYRAVGDF
+1046 
-1060 SIVDNDGRTLYDLMR
+1060 
-1075 VWYDTAEYSD
+1075 
-1085 MLTSDVRA
+1085 TSDPL
-1093 QSKSFSWQEAAQNW
+1093 
-1107 ANAYYGTQK
+1107 
-1116 EVTSGSIYKFTWL
+1116 VTHS
-1129 NVTVNPAE
+1129 
-1137 ETTQAKRKA
+1137 
-1146 GEIDDNTYCFAVR
+1146 VR
-1159 VEFTAESANAL
+1159 VNL
-1170 QSAMAGN
+1170 
-1177 TVKCENPAAPKDA
+1177 K
-1190 YEFYRCCTI
+1190 
-1199 QLRDDGRWYGTELG
+1199 
-1213 TGWLC
+1213 TGAQEILD
-1218 AIPKKEGLP
+1218 
-1227 PPFFAVFQRRAGK
+1227 
-1240 STGTSQRYVV
+1240 

>member
-46 AAFLLL
+46 AVFLLL

-154 VRRWKRDVSRADY
+154 VRRWKRDVARADY

-175 RDLGVSAPE
+175 RDLGVGAPE

-317 LGAQKKRGLG
+317 LGAQK
-327 VVALVL
+327 
-333 ALTLTAGCAIS
+333 
-344 WGERAQKND
+344 ND

-364 ILLYEAPAFT
+364 TLLYEAPGFT
-374 DGFTDGTYPSFRTTT
+374 DGFTDGAYPTFRTAT
-389 NTAGE
+389 NPAGE
-394 KYVTLCDA
+394 KYVTMFNDLGYA
-402 WGSTSIYGPMEE
+402 LIYGPMEE
-414 YTLEKQSFY
+414 YKLEKQSFY
-423 ALFGSTKAS
+423 ALFGSTRDAS
-432 PVDDLIQNNKSAW
+432 PVDDLMQHNKSAW
-445 SGHCEEASD
+445 TGYCEEAKDS
-454 GQPNQVYL
+454 QPYQAYL
-462 LKQKDGSVYLGLA
+462 LEQEDGTIYLGLSA
-475 GDYEED
+475 DYAED
-481 GSELFCSVFRLNEQ
+481 GSECFCMVYRLEKEDDT
-495 VNPIYAS
+495 IYAS
-502 MDDYAAAC
+502 MDDYAAERVA
-510 VEDLKKG
+510 ELKKG

-526 NDYASRSIEDTVA
+526 NEYASRSIEDTVA

-577 GMQIDVIGGQELTD
+577 GAQINIVGGQELTD

-609 YGEKTGYQVI
+609 SGEQTGYQVI

-624 NDGLWYNGCSY
+624 NDGLWYNGCNY

-795 VEGEAVILQAMVNS
+795 VEGEAAILQAMTDS
-809 FRTSKILFTDGSPNG
+809 FTITGKILLTQEDASAASTGFDALDAALDALGDMNVTADPLGHAVMVPNATAKWDDRNG
-824 SESSDPAPDDTA
+824 TNIAYRTEIAKQFRQYSWKEASNVAQFGEEVLSVQCGRWNFYLYSNYKNVLSFFDQESDPKGYPYAFEITNIGAENAVWDAFYKWYEEAVAADSGKQAVTTTATDTLSRASITKSADSYVDNDDY
-836 FQADLQLASNGGASW
+836 LWYISGGKLCRW
-851 LSLNTDGMAV
+851 R
-861 GGHDPKDSAPTVLL
+861 
-875 DTCDYKEYDPSES
+875 E
-888 SPSGSAVPPG
+888 GSAVETICTLPIDSLTDSPVR
-898 GGNPLALCL
+898 ATL
-907 SLSNSARFT
+907 SIR
-916 FYEGSDF
+916 GS
-923 MLYQHGDTRYYKVSS
+923 R
-938 YGDYATIFDAMLAWY
+938 
-953 NKTPDKEATFESDL
+953 
-967 VLASNAATVD
+967 
-977 ILAFCP
+977 
-983 ASGESGSHAPLLTGY
+983 
-998 SVALDSYEYKP
+998 VALNYHIGGATMGTYVTELYNSDGEQYVKIDGYESIAFDNHGNIVKTLQFPPAQNNLSISY
-1009 IDKPKNLDGLDSVE
+1009 D
-1023 LWPHNAQATCLIFY
+1023 
-1037 KGTNTVKYV
+1037 
-1046 SGKSERYYRAVGDF
+1046 SGKTWTSIGDADYFYGSVTEDGSSISYFPGALEIRDGYVYTTAV
-1060 SIVDNDGRTLYDLMR
+1060 YDI
-1075 VWYDTAEYSD
+1075 DHQK
-1085 MLTSDVRA
+1085 TSDPL
-1093 QSKSFSWQEAAQNW
+1093 
-1107 ANAYYGTQK
+1107 
-1116 EVTSGSIYKFTWL
+1116 VTHS
-1129 NVTVNPAE
+1129 
-1137 ETTQAKRKA
+1137 
-1146 GEIDDNTYCFAVR
+1146 VR
-1159 VEFTAESANAL
+1159 VNL
-1170 QSAMAGN
+1170 
-1177 TVKCENPAAPKDA
+1177 K
-1190 YEFYRCCTI
+1190 
-1199 QLRDDGRWYGTELG
+1199 
-1213 TGWLC
+1213 TGAQEILD
-1218 AIPKKEGLP
+1218 
-1227 PPFFAVFQRRAGK
+1227 
-1240 STGTSQRYVV
+1240 

>member
-46 AAFLLL
+46 AVFLLL

-78 KTAIQS
+78 KTTIQS

-167 AAMLSDTA
+167 ASLLSDTA

-209 RYDVQELRYILRHE
+209 HYDVQELRYILRHE

-333 ALTLTAGCAIS
+333 ALTLTAGCAVS

-364 ILLYEAPAFT
+364 TLLYEAPGFT
-374 DGFTDGTYPSFRTTT
+374 DGFTDGAYPTFRTAT
-389 NTAGE
+389 NPAGE
-394 KYVTLCDA
+394 KYVTMFNDLGYA
-402 WGSTSIYGPMEE
+402 LIYGPMEE
-414 YTLEKQSFY
+414 YKLEKQSFY
-423 ALFGSTKAS
+423 ALFGNTRDAS
-432 PVDDLIQNNKSAW
+432 PVDDLMQHNKSAW
-445 SGHCEEASD
+445 TGYCEEAKDS
-454 GQPNQVYL
+454 QPYQAYL
-462 LKQKDGSVYLGLA
+462 LEQEDGTIYLGLSA
-475 GDYEED
+475 DYAED
-481 GSELFCSVFRLNEQ
+481 GSECFCMVYRLEKEDDT
-495 VNPIYAS
+495 IYAS
-502 MDDYAAAC
+502 MDDYAAERVA
-510 VEDLKKG
+510 ELKKG

-609 YGEKTGYQVI
+609 SGEQTGYQII

-795 VEGEAVILQAMVNS
+795 VEGEAEVLRAMVRS
-809 FRTSKILFTDGSPNG
+809 FTVNWDADAAA
-824 SESSDPAPDDTA
+824 DPALDDSD
-836 FQADLQLASNGGASW
+836 FQADLQLASNGGAAWMYLSKDGTAISDRDMKNVAPTIRLEACDYAEHPQYDPPALSSFVPPLTGRVLELW
-851 LSLNTDGMAV
+851 LSNNDAS
-861 GGHDPKDSAPTVLL
+861 HFA
-875 DTCDYKEYDPSES
+875 
-888 SPSGSAVPPG
+888 
-898 GGNPLALCL
+898 
-907 SLSNSARFT
+907 
-916 FYEGSDF
+916 FYEGSNV
-923 MLYQHGDTRYYKVSS
+923 MLYQCDEVRYYDVSNF
-938 YGDYATIFDAMLAWY
+938 GDYATLYDAMLAWY
-953 NKTPDKEATFESDL
+953 NSAQSGTETSDASSATTKNAVSRDSLIKTA
-967 VLASNAATVD
+967 
-977 ILAFCP
+977 
-983 ASGESGSHAPLLTGY
+983 
-998 SVALDSYEYKP
+998 DSYVDLGGY
-1009 IDKPKNLDGLDSVE
+1009 LWYTADGKFYRWHEGGSVE
-1023 LWPHNAQATCLIFY
+1023 TIDTLPLDYDTPVNASLSTQDDRILMSYHIGGAIMGSFITDLYDMDGKKLSSISGYDAIAISGDIVVITDHFMPTPNNLSISY
-1037 KGTNTVKYV
+1037 D
-1046 SGKSERYYRAVGDF
+1046 SGKTFTKFGDK
-1060 SIVDNDGRTLYDLMR
+1060 D
-1075 VWYDTAEYSD
+1075 W
-1085 MLTSDVRA
+1085 
-1093 QSKSFSWQEAAQNW
+1093 
-1107 ANAYYGTQK
+1107 YYGGALTEDGGYTTSVYSSLEIRDGYVYTTAVYDIDHEK
-1116 EVTSGSIYKFTWL
+1116 SDDPLVTH
-1129 NVTVNPAE
+1129 
-1137 ETTQAKRKA
+1137 
-1146 GEIDDNTYCFAVR
+1146 AVR
-1159 VEFTAESANAL
+1159 IS
-1170 QSAMAGN
+1170 
-1177 TVKCENPAAPKDA
+1177 VK
-1190 YEFYRCCTI
+1190 
-1199 QLRDDGRWYGTELG
+1199 
-1213 TGWLC
+1213 TGAQEILD
-1218 AIPKKEGLP
+1218 
-1227 PPFFAVFQRRAGK
+1227 
-1240 STGTSQRYVV
+1240 

>member
-52 PVDFSVKNAPVQAAP
+52 PIDFSVKNAPVQAAP

-97 QSPAQVRDTI
+97 QSPAAVRDTI

-154 VRRWKRDVSRADY
+154 VRRWKRDVARADY
-167 AAMLSDTA
+167 ASLLSDTA
-175 RDLGVSAPE
+175 HDLGVSAPE

-327 VVALVL
+327 IVALVL
-333 ALTLTAGCAIS
+333 ALTLTAGCAVS

-374 DGFTDGTYPSFRTTT
+374 DGFTDGTYPSFRATT

-414 YTLEKQSFY
+414 YTLEKESFY

-526 NDYASRSIEDTVA
+526 NEYASRSIEDTVA

-544 QLEQADSLG
+544 QLEQGDSLG

-577 GMQIDVIGGQELTD
+577 GAQINIVGGQELTD

-596 ENWTHYLT
+596 EHWTHYLT

-609 YGEKTGYQVI
+609 SGEKTGYQVI

-624 NDGLWYNGCSY
+624 NDGLWYNGCGY
-635 SGEEKYY
+635 GVDLKYY

-656 KMFIPD
+656 KMFIPN
-662 LLNDTAAD
+662 LLNAATD

-795 VEGEAVILQAMVNS
+795 VEGEAEVLRAMVRS
-809 FRTSKILFTDGSPNG
+809 FTVNWDADAAA
-824 SESSDPAPDDTA
+824 DPALDDSD

-851 LSLNTDGMAV
+851 MYLSKNSAAV
-861 GGHDPKDSAPTVLL
+861 SDCNMRNVTPTVKLDECSYALL
-875 DTCDYKEYDPSES
+875 NEEFTPDDGKQT
-888 SPSGSAVPPG
+888 
-898 GGNPLALCL
+898 LTLW
-907 SLSNSARFT
+907 LSNNDSSHLA
-916 FYEGSDF
+916 FYEGTNV
-923 MLYQHGDTRYYKVSS
+923 MLYQRDDARYYKVSNF
-938 YGDYATIFDAMLAWY
+938 GDYATLYDAMLAWY
-953 NKTPDKEATFESDL
+953 HSAQSGTKPSD
-967 VLASNAATVD
+967 ASSTTTTNAVSRDSLIKA
-977 ILAFCP
+977 A
-983 ASGESGSHAPLLTGY
+983 
-998 SVALDSYEYKP
+998 DSYVDLGGYLWYTAGGKFCRWRE
-1009 IDKPKNLDGLDSVE
+1009 GGSVE
-1023 LWPHNAQATCLIFY
+1023 TVCDLPLDYDTPVSASLSTQDNRILMNYHIGGATMGSFI
-1037 KGTNTVKYV
+1037 T
-1046 SGKSERYYRAVGDF
+1046 D
-1060 SIVDNDGRTLYDLMR
+1060 LYDTDGKKLSSINGYNAIAISGDIIVMTDHFMPTPNNMSIS
-1075 VWYDTAEYSD
+1075 YDCGKTFTEFGDKDWFYGSA
-1085 MLTSDVRA
+1085 LTED
-1093 QSKSFSWQEAAQNW
+1093 
-1107 ANAYYGTQK
+1107 GTY
-1116 EVTSGSIYKFTWL
+1116 VTSVNSSLEIRDGYVYTTAVYDINHEKSDDPL
-1129 NVTVNPAE
+1129 VTH
-1137 ETTQAKRKA
+1137 
-1146 GEIDDNTYCFAVR
+1146 AVR
-1159 VEFTAESANAL
+1159 ISI
-1170 QSAMAGN
+1170 
-1177 TVKCENPAAPKDA
+1177 K
-1190 YEFYRCCTI
+1190 
-1199 QLRDDGRWYGTELG
+1199 
-1213 TGWLC
+1213 TGAQEILD
-1218 AIPKKEGLP
+1218 
-1227 PPFFAVFQRRAGK
+1227 
-1240 STGTSQRYVV
+1240 

>member
-97 QSPAQVRDTI
+97 QSPAAVRDTI

-142 YQGVSYALFRRT
+142 YQGISYALFRRT

-192 TPAVTGLLRPRL
+192 TPAVTGLLCPRL

-333 ALTLTAGCAIS
+333 ALTLTAGCATS
-344 WGERAQKND
+344 WGSRDASTA
-353 DPFADKSYTVD
+353 PFDGSRYNPMFVFGNSELTTGKDFRPLYYVSDGNGFSVQLSQGNGAKSVALTYGSTVAVYMP
-364 ILLYEAPAFT
+364 LESVTLTQENF
-374 DGFTDGTYPSFRTTT
+374 DGTLLPDLDTLRGDNKAAWRVQLPDNFDDHDPEASPNLVFLLEQEDGTLYLCIGYHFEGGDAFPEDTDRIRWVYRLEKEDDTLYPSM
-389 NTAGE
+389 
-394 KYVTLCDA
+394 DA
-402 WGSTSIYGPMEE
+402 
-414 YTLEKQSFY
+414 
-423 ALFGSTKAS
+423 
-432 PVDDLIQNNKSAW
+432 
-445 SGHCEEASD
+445 
-454 GQPNQVYL
+454 
-462 LKQKDGSVYLGLA
+462 
-475 GDYEED
+475 
-481 GSELFCSVFRLNEQ
+481 
-495 VNPIYAS
+495 
-502 MDDYAAAC
+502 YAAAQ
-510 VEDLKKG
+510 VEKLKKS
-517 TMTYSVSEN
+517 TMSYCTSEDGN
-526 NDYASRSIEDTVA
+526 YASQVAEDTVA

-544 QLEQADSLG
+544 QLEQGDSLG

-577 GMQIDVIGGQELTD
+577 GVEIEPVGGQYVTD
-591 DGYLN
+591 DGYLR
-596 ENWTHYLT
+596 ESWTHYLT
-604 VLHYT
+604 VLRYT
-609 YGEKTGYQVI
+609 SGEKTGYQVI

-624 NDGLWYNGCSY
+624 NDGLWYDGCNY

-642 LHDFYVD
+642 LHDFYID

-656 KMFIPD
+656 KMFIPN
-662 LLNDTAAD
+662 LLNAATD

-836 FQADLQLASNGGASW
+836 FQTDLQLASNGGASW

-861 GGHDPKDSAPTVLL
+861 GGHDPKDAAPTVLL

-898 GGNPLALCL
+898 GGNPLALC
-907 SLSNSARFT
+907 
-916 FYEGSDF
+916 
-923 MLYQHGDTRYYKVSS
+923 
-938 YGDYATIFDAMLAWY
+938 
-953 NKTPDKEATFESDL
+953 
-967 VLASNAATVD
+967 
-977 ILAFCP
+977 P
-983 ASGESGSHAPLLTGY
+983 ASGENGSHAPLLTGY

-1213 TGWLC
+1213 TGW
-1218 AIPKKEGLP
+1218 
-1227 PPFFAVFQRRAGK
+1227 
-1240 STGTSQRYVV
+1240 

>member
-39 CWLWLAL
+39 CWLWLAM

-142 YQGVSYALFRRT
+142 YQGISYAHFRRT

-167 AAMLSDTA
+167 AAMLSNTA

-327 VVALVL
+327 IVALVL
-333 ALTLTAGCAIS
+333 ALTLTAGCAVS

-364 ILLYEAPAFT
+364 TLLYEAPGFT
-374 DGFTDGTYPSFRTTT
+374 DGFTDGAYPTFRTAT
-389 NTAGE
+389 NPAGE
-394 KYVTLCDA
+394 KYVTMFNDLGYA
-402 WGSTSIYGPMEE
+402 LIYGPMEE
-414 YTLEKQSFY
+414 YKLEKQSFY
-423 ALFGSTKAS
+423 ALFGNTRDAS
-432 PVDDLIQNNKSAW
+432 PVDDLMQHNKSAW
-445 SGHCEEASD
+445 TGYCEEAKDS
-454 GQPNQVYL
+454 QPYQAYL
-462 LKQKDGSVYLGLA
+462 LEQEDGTIYLGLSA
-475 GDYEED
+475 DYAED
-481 GSELFCSVFRLNEQ
+481 GSECFCMVYRLEKEDDT
-495 VNPIYAS
+495 IYPS

-544 QLEQADSLG
+544 RLEQGDSLG

-577 GMQIDVIGGQELTD
+577 GVQIDVIGGQELTD

-596 ENWTHYLT
+596 EHWTHYLT

-609 YGEKTGYQVI
+609 YGEKTGYQII
-619 GTYTG
+619 GTSMS
-624 NDGLWYNGCSY
+624 NDGLWYNGCGY
-635 SGEEKYY
+635 GVDLKYY

-656 KMFIPD
+656 KMYIPNLVD
-662 LLNDTAAD
+662 GLVED
-670 GYGRANQCEARLIS
+670 GYGHGNSVEGRLIS
-684 GDGSYYFY
+684 GNGNYRFY
-692 APITAW
+692 APISGWTYKPDAKY
-698 ACNPGTEFWYS
+698 AEYWYS
-709 RYDTGS
+709 SYNTGS
-715 YFNAKKL
+715 YFSVT
-722 EQSLDEAKAEW
+722 EVDHSLYDEKPEW
-733 ESTGAKA
+733 ESAGYTA
-740 EKTDAG
+740 EWIDESC
-746 WRFVTHEGMSNTI
+746 RFVTHEGMSNTV
-759 VTLFDAPDGTCYE
+759 VTLFNGPNNTCYIVE
-772 VTTHWTFD
+772 IHWLFD

-795 VEGEAVILQAMVNS
+795 VEEEAVILQAMVNS
-809 FRTSKILFTDGSPNG
+809 FRTSKILPTTDPVLD
-824 SESSDPAPDDTA
+824 DPA
-836 FQADLQLASNGGASW
+836 FKADLQLATNGGAS
-851 LSLNTDGMAV
+851 
-861 GGHDPKDSAPTVLL
+861 
-875 DTCDYKEYDPSES
+875 
-888 SPSGSAVPPG
+888 
-898 GGNPLALCL
+898 
-907 SLSNSARFT
+907 
-916 FYEGSDF
+916 
-923 MLYQHGDTRYYKVSS
+923 
-938 YGDYATIFDAMLAWY
+938 
-953 NKTPDKEATFESDL
+953 
-967 VLASNAATVD
+967 
-977 ILAFCP
+977 
-983 ASGESGSHAPLLTGY
+983 
-998 SVALDSYEYKP
+998 
-1009 IDKPKNLDGLDSVE
+1009 
-1023 LWPHNAQATCLIFY
+1023 
-1037 KGTNTVKYV
+1037 
-1046 SGKSERYYRAVGDF
+1046 
-1060 SIVDNDGRTLYDLMR
+1060 
-1075 VWYDTAEYSD
+1075 
-1085 MLTSDVRA
+1085 
-1093 QSKSFSWQEAAQNW
+1093 
-1107 ANAYYGTQK
+1107 
-1116 EVTSGSIYKFTWL
+1116 
-1129 NVTVNPAE
+1129 
-1137 ETTQAKRKA
+1137 
-1146 GEIDDNTYCFAVR
+1146 
-1159 VEFTAESANAL
+1159 
-1170 QSAMAGN
+1170 
-1177 TVKCENPAAPKDA
+1177 
-1190 YEFYRCCTI
+1190 
-1199 QLRDDGRWYGTELG
+1199 
-1213 TGWLC
+1213 
-1218 AIPKKEGLP
+1218 
-1227 PPFFAVFQRRAGK
+1227 
-1240 STGTSQRYVV
+1240 

>member
-16 SLAILAMLVLKP
+16 SLAILAILVLKP

-46 AAFLLL
+46 AVFLLL

-209 RYDVQELRYILRHE
+209 HYDVQELRYILRHE

-327 VVALVL
+327 IVALVL
-333 ALTLTAGCAIS
+333 ALTLTAGCAVS

-364 ILLYEAPAFT
+364 TLLYEAPGFT
-374 DGFTDGTYPSFRTTT
+374 DGFTDGAYPTFRTAT
-389 NTAGE
+389 NPAGE
-394 KYVTLCDA
+394 KYVTMFNDLGYA
-402 WGSTSIYGPMEE
+402 LIYGPMEE
-414 YTLEKQSFY
+414 YKLEKQSFY
-423 ALFGSTKAS
+423 ALFGNTRDAS
-432 PVDDLIQNNKSAW
+432 PVDDLMQHNKSAW
-445 SGHCEEASD
+445 TGYCEEAKDS
-454 GQPNQVYL
+454 QPYQAYL
-462 LKQKDGSVYLGLA
+462 LEQEDGTIYLGLSA
-475 GDYEED
+475 DYAED
-481 GSELFCSVFRLNEQ
+481 GSECFCMVYRLEKEDDT
-495 VNPIYAS
+495 IYAS
-502 MDDYAAAC
+502 MDDYAAERVA
-510 VEDLKKG
+510 ELKKG

-526 NDYASRSIEDTVA
+526 NEYASRSIEDTVA

-577 GMQIDVIGGQELTD
+577 GAQINIVGGQELTD

-609 YGEKTGYQVI
+609 SGEKTGYQVI

-795 VEGEAVILQAMVNS
+795 VEGEAVILQAMVKHFTIDATVRLTQVNASDTAAASTGFDALDAALDALGDMNVTADPLGHAVMVPNATAKWDDRNGTNIAYRTEIAKQFRQYSWKEASNVAQFGEEVLSVQCGRWNFYLYSNYKNVLS
-809 FRTSKILFTDGSPNG
+809 FFDQ
-824 SESSDPAPDDTA
+824 ESDPKGYPYAFEITNTGAENAVWDAFYKWYEEAVAADNGKQTVTPAATDTLSRASITKSADSYVDNDDY
-836 FQADLQLASNGGASW
+836 LWYISGGKLCRW
-851 LSLNTDGMAV
+851 R
-861 GGHDPKDSAPTVLL
+861 
-875 DTCDYKEYDPSES
+875 E
-888 SPSGSAVPPG
+888 GSAVETICTLPIDSLTDSPVR
-898 GGNPLALCL
+898 ATL
-907 SLSNSARFT
+907 SIR
-916 FYEGSDF
+916 GS
-923 MLYQHGDTRYYKVSS
+923 R
-938 YGDYATIFDAMLAWY
+938 
-953 NKTPDKEATFESDL
+953 
-967 VLASNAATVD
+967 
-977 ILAFCP
+977 
-983 ASGESGSHAPLLTGY
+983 
-998 SVALDSYEYKP
+998 VALNYHIGGATMGTYVTELYNPDGEQYVKIDGYESIAFDNHGNIVKTLQFPPAQNNLSISY
-1009 IDKPKNLDGLDSVE
+1009 D
-1023 LWPHNAQATCLIFY
+1023 
-1037 KGTNTVKYV
+1037 
-1046 SGKSERYYRAVGDF
+1046 SGKTWTSIGDADYFYGSVTENNDSISYAPADLSIRDGYVYTTAV
-1060 SIVDNDGRTLYDLMR
+1060 YDI
-1075 VWYDTAEYSD
+1075 DHQK
-1085 MLTSDVRA
+1085 TSDPLVTHSVRISIKTGA
-1093 QSKSFSWQEAAQNW
+1093 Q
-1107 ANAYYGTQK
+1107 
-1116 EVTSGSIYKFTWL
+1116 
-1129 NVTVNPAE
+1129 
-1137 ETTQAKRKA
+1137 
-1146 GEIDDNTYCFAVR
+1146 EILD
-1159 VEFTAESANAL
+1159 
-1170 QSAMAGN
+1170 
-1177 TVKCENPAAPKDA
+1177 
-1190 YEFYRCCTI
+1190 
-1199 QLRDDGRWYGTELG
+1199 
-1213 TGWLC
+1213 
-1218 AIPKKEGLP
+1218 
-1227 PPFFAVFQRRAGK
+1227 
-1240 STGTSQRYVV
+1240 

>member
-46 AAFLLL
+46 AVFLLL

-154 VRRWKRDVSRADY
+154 VRRWKRAVSRADY

-233 LKLVLLAANA
+233 LKLMLLAANA

-327 VVALVL
+327 IVALVL
-333 ALTLTAGCAIS
+333 ALTLTAGCAVS

-353 DPFADKSYTVD
+353 DLFADKSYTVD
-364 ILLYEAPAFT
+364 TLLYEAPGFT
-374 DGFTDGTYPSFRTTT
+374 DGFTDGAYPTFRTAT
-389 NTAGE
+389 NPAGE
-394 KYVTLCDA
+394 KYVTMFNDLGYA
-402 WGSTSIYGPMEE
+402 LIYGPMEE
-414 YTLEKQSFY
+414 YKLEKQSFY
-423 ALFGSTKAS
+423 ALFGNTRDAS
-432 PVDDLIQNNKSAW
+432 PVDDLMQHNKSAW
-445 SGHCEEASD
+445 TGYCEEAKDS
-454 GQPNQVYL
+454 QPYQAYL
-462 LKQKDGSVYLGLA
+462 LEQEDGTIYLGLSA
-475 GDYEED
+475 DYAED
-481 GSELFCSVFRLNEQ
+481 GSECFCMVYRLEKEDDT
-495 VNPIYAS
+495 IYAS
-502 MDDYAAAC
+502 MDDYAAERVA
-510 VEDLKKG
+510 ELKKG

-526 NDYASRSIEDTVA
+526 NEYASRSIEDTVA

-577 GMQIDVIGGQELTD
+577 GAQINIVGGQELTD

-604 VLHYT
+604 VLRYT
-609 YGEKTGYQVI
+609 YGEKTGYQII
-619 GTYTG
+619 GTSMS
-624 NDGLWYNGCSY
+624 NDGLWYNGCGY
-635 SGEEKYY
+635 GVDLKYY

-740 EKTDAG
+740 EKTDTG
-746 WRFVTHEGMSNTI
+746 WRFVTNEGMSNTV
-759 VTLFDAPDGTCYE
+759 VTLFDAPDNTCYE
-772 VTTHWTFD
+772 VEIHWSFD
-780 GSTEENQWGWNRDRA
+780 GSTAENEWGWNRDRA
-795 VEGEAVILQAMVNS
+795 VEGEAEVLRAMVRS
-809 FRTSKILFTDGSPNG
+809 FTVNWDADAAA
-824 SESSDPAPDDTA
+824 DPALDDSD
-836 FQADLQLASNGGASW
+836 FQADLQLASNGGAAWMFLYRDNAAITDRDMLNVTPTVKLDECSYALLNEEFTPDDGKQTLTLW
-851 LSLNTDGMAV
+851 LSNN
-861 GGHDPKDSAPTVLL
+861 DS
-875 DTCDYKEYDPSES
+875 SH
-888 SPSGSAVPPG
+888 
-898 GGNPLALCL
+898 LA
-907 SLSNSARFT
+907 
-916 FYEGSDF
+916 FYEGTNV
-923 MLYQHGDTRYYKVSS
+923 MLYQRDDARYYKVSNF
-938 YGDYATIFDAMLAWY
+938 GDYATLYDAMLAWF
-953 NKTPDKEATFESDL
+953 NSAQSGTEPSDASSATTTNAVSRDSLIKAADSYVDHGGYLWYTAGGKLYRWREGGSVEVLHDL
-967 VLASNAATVD
+967 PVNDVTDTTVD
-977 ILAFCP
+977 ATLSVVSNQVALRYYIGGGIMGSFVTELYGADGKQS
-983 ASGESGSHAPLLTGY
+983 ATLYGYESIAISGST
-998 SVALDSYEYKP
+998 
-1009 IDKPKNLDGLDSVE
+1009 IVE
-1023 LWPHNAQATCLIFY
+1023 T
-1037 KGTNTVKYV
+1037 T
-1046 SGKSERYYRAVGDF
+1046 
-1060 SIVDNDGRTLYDLMR
+1060 
-1075 VWYDTAEYSD
+1075 
-1085 MLTSDVRA
+1085 
-1093 QSKSFSWQEAAQNW
+1093 
-1107 ANAYYGTQK
+1107 
-1116 EVTSGSIYKFTWL
+1116 KFPP
-1129 NVTVNPAE
+1129 TVNNLRLSTDGGKTWTSIGDADYFYGSVTEDGSSISYFPGALE
-1137 ETTQAKRKA
+1137 IRDGYVYTTAVYDINHEKSS
-1146 GEIDDNTYCFAVR
+1146 DPLVTHAVR
-1159 VEFTAESANAL
+1159 ISI
-1170 QSAMAGN
+1170 
-1177 TVKCENPAAPKDA
+1177 K
-1190 YEFYRCCTI
+1190 
-1199 QLRDDGRWYGTELG
+1199 
-1213 TGWLC
+1213 TGAQEILD
-1218 AIPKKEGLP
+1218 
-1227 PPFFAVFQRRAGK
+1227 
-1240 STGTSQRYVV
+1240 

>member
-39 CWLWLAL
+39 CWLWLAM

-142 YQGVSYALFRRT
+142 YQGISYAHFRRT

-167 AAMLSDTA
+167 GALLQDTA
-175 RDLGVSAPE
+175 RSLNVTAPE
-184 MIVCEAIS
+184 MFVCEAIS

-327 VVALVL
+327 IVALVL
-333 ALTLTAGCAIS
+333 ALTLTAGCAVS

-364 ILLYEAPAFT
+364 TLLYEAPGFT
-374 DGFTDGTYPSFRTTT
+374 DGFTDGAYPTFRTAT
-389 NTAGE
+389 NPAGE
-394 KYVTLCDA
+394 KYVTMFNDLGYA
-402 WGSTSIYGPMEE
+402 LIYGPMEE
-414 YTLEKQSFY
+414 YKLEKQSFY
-423 ALFGSTKAS
+423 ALFGNTRDAS
-432 PVDDLIQNNKSAW
+432 PVDDLMQHNKSAW
-445 SGHCEEASD
+445 TGYCEEAKDS
-454 GQPNQVYL
+454 QPYQAYL
-462 LKQKDGSVYLGLA
+462 LEQEDGTIYLGLSA
-475 GDYEED
+475 DYAED
-481 GSELFCSVFRLNEQ
+481 GSECFCMVYRLEKEDDT
-495 VNPIYAS
+495 IYPS

-544 QLEQADSLG
+544 RLEQGDSLG

-577 GMQIDVIGGQELTD
+577 GVQIDVIGGQELTD

-596 ENWTHYLT
+596 EHWTHYLT

-609 YGEKTGYQVI
+609 YGEKTGYQII
-619 GTYTG
+619 GTSMS
-624 NDGLWYNGCSY
+624 NDGLWYNGCGY
-635 SGEEKYY
+635 GVDLKYY

-656 KMFIPD
+656 KMYIPNLVD
-662 LLNDTAAD
+662 GLVED
-670 GYGRANQCEARLIS
+670 GYGHGNSVEGRLIS
-684 GDGSYYFY
+684 GNGNYRFY
-692 APITAW
+692 APISGWTYKPDAKY
-698 ACNPGTEFWYS
+698 AEYWYS
-709 RYDTGS
+709 SYNTGS
-715 YFNAKKL
+715 YFSVT
-722 EQSLDEAKAEW
+722 EVDHSLYDEKPEW
-733 ESTGAKA
+733 ESAGYTA
-740 EKTDAG
+740 EWIDESC
-746 WRFVTHEGMSNTI
+746 RFVTHEGMSNTV
-759 VTLFDAPDGTCYE
+759 VTLFNGPNNTCYIVE
-772 VTTHWTFD
+772 IHWLFD

-795 VEGEAVILQAMVNS
+795 VEEEAVILQAMVNS
-809 FRTSKILFTDGSPNG
+809 FRTSKILPTTDPVLD
-824 SESSDPAPDDTA
+824 DPA
-836 FQADLQLASNGGASW
+836 FKADLQLATNGGASW
-851 LSLNTDGMAV
+851 MYLSKNSAAVSDCNMRNVSPAVKLDECSYTLLNKDFTPADG
-861 GGHDPKDSAPTVLL
+861 TQVLEL
-875 DTCDYKEYDPSES
+875 W
-888 SPSGSAVPPG
+888 
-898 GGNPLALCL
+898 
-907 SLSNSARFT
+907 LSNNDDSHFA
-916 FYEGSDF
+916 FYEGTNV
-923 MLYQHGDTRYYKVSS
+923 MLYQRDDARYYKVSNF
-938 YGDYATIFDAMLAWY
+938 GDYATLYNAMLAWF
-953 NKTPDKEATFESDL
+953 NSAQSGTEPSDASSATTT
-967 VLASNAATVD
+967 NAVSRDSLIKA
-977 ILAFCP
+977 A
-983 ASGESGSHAPLLTGY
+983 
-998 SVALDSYEYKP
+998 DSYVDLGGYLWYTAGGKFCRWHE
-1009 IDKPKNLDGLDSVE
+1009 GGSVE
-1023 LWPHNAQATCLIFY
+1023 
-1037 KGTNTVKYV
+1037 TVCDLPLDYDTPV
-1046 SGKSERYYRAVGDF
+1046 SASL
-1060 SIVDNDGRTLYDLMR
+1060 STQDNRILMNYHIGGAIMGSFITDLYDTDGKKLSSINGYNAIAISGDIIVMTDYFMPTPNNMSIS
-1075 VWYDTAEYSD
+1075 YDCGKTFTEFGDKDWFYGSA
-1085 MLTSDVRA
+1085 LTED
-1093 QSKSFSWQEAAQNW
+1093 
-1107 ANAYYGTQK
+1107 GTY
-1116 EVTSGSIYKFTWL
+1116 VTSVNSSLEIRDGYVYTTAVYDINHEKSDDPL
-1129 NVTVNPAE
+1129 VTH
-1137 ETTQAKRKA
+1137 
-1146 GEIDDNTYCFAVR
+1146 AVR
-1159 VEFTAESANAL
+1159 ISI
-1170 QSAMAGN
+1170 
-1177 TVKCENPAAPKDA
+1177 K
-1190 YEFYRCCTI
+1190 
-1199 QLRDDGRWYGTELG
+1199 
-1213 TGWLC
+1213 TGAQEILD
-1218 AIPKKEGLP
+1218 
-1227 PPFFAVFQRRAGK
+1227 
-1240 STGTSQRYVV
+1240 

>member
-78 KTAIQS
+78 KTTIQS

-154 VRRWKRDVSRADY
+154 VRRWKRDVARADY

-209 RYDVQELRYILRHE
+209 HYDVQELRYILRHE

-333 ALTLTAGCAIS
+333 ALTLTAGCAVG
-344 WGERAQKND
+344 WGERAQTQKND

-609 YGEKTGYQVI
+609 YGEKTGYQII
-619 GTYTG
+619 GTSMS

-635 SGEEKYY
+635 GVDLKYY
-642 LHDFYVD
+642 LHDFYID

-656 KMFIPD
+656 RYQIGALYHF
-662 LLNDTAAD
+662 TD
-670 GYGRANQCEARLIS
+670 GYGNDLTPDGRVQS
-684 GDGSYYFY
+684 GDGWYFY
-692 APITAW
+692 LPNT
-698 ACNPGTEFWYS
+698 GTWNASLEEPLWESAYGTKSTFVVKSFSTDASDAADYFKRDGWNVEDVDGQSVYTKTNGGQHARIRLYDRTDSGHYEVQTFWY
-709 RYDTGS
+709 DG
-715 YFNAKKL
+715 
-722 EQSLDEAKAEW
+722 QS
-733 ESTGAKA
+733 TQ
-740 EKTDAG
+740 
-746 WRFVTHEGMSNTI
+746 
-759 VTLFDAPDGTCYE
+759 
-772 VTTHWTFD
+772 
-780 GSTEENQWGWNRDRA
+780 ENQWGWSAARQT
-795 VEGEAVILQAMVNS
+795 EGERDLLEQMAKTFTVSDAMRKAYTPS
-809 FRTSKILFTDGSPNG
+809 FS
-824 SESSDPAPDDTA
+824 ADTK
-836 FQADLQLASNGGASW
+836 LASNGGAAWMYLSEDGTAVSDHDMKDVTPTVRLEACDYTARPQYDPPSGGKVLELW
-851 LSLNTDGMAV
+851 LSNNDAS
-861 GGHDPKDSAPTVLL
+861 HFA
-875 DTCDYKEYDPSES
+875 
-888 SPSGSAVPPG
+888 
-898 GGNPLALCL
+898 
-907 SLSNSARFT
+907 
-916 FYEGSDF
+916 FYEGSNV
-923 MLYQHGDTRYYKVSS
+923 MLYQCDEVRYYDVSNF
-938 YGDYATIFDAMLAWY
+938 GDYKTLYDAMLAWF
-953 NKTPDKEATFESDL
+953 NSAQSGTEPSDASSATTT
-967 VLASNAATVD
+967 NAVSRDSLIKA
-977 ILAFCP
+977 A
-983 ASGESGSHAPLLTGY
+983 
-998 SVALDSYEYKP
+998 DSYVDLGGYLWYTAGGKFCRWHEGGSVETIDTLP
-1009 IDKPKNLDGLDSVE
+1009 IDYLNDAPVSASLSTQDNRILMSYHIGGATMGTYVTELYNSDGEQYVKIDGYESIAFDNHGNIVKTLQFPPAQNNLSISYD
-1023 LWPHNAQATCLIFY
+1023 
-1037 KGTNTVKYV
+1037 
-1046 SGKSERYYRAVGDF
+1046 SGKTWTSIGDADYFYGSVTEDGSSISYFPGALEIRDGYVYTTAV
-1060 SIVDNDGRTLYDLMR
+1060 YDI
-1075 VWYDTAEYSD
+1075 DHQK
-1085 MLTSDVRA
+1085 TSDPL
-1093 QSKSFSWQEAAQNW
+1093 
-1107 ANAYYGTQK
+1107 
-1116 EVTSGSIYKFTWL
+1116 VTHS
-1129 NVTVNPAE
+1129 
-1137 ETTQAKRKA
+1137 
-1146 GEIDDNTYCFAVR
+1146 VR
-1159 VEFTAESANAL
+1159 VNL
-1170 QSAMAGN
+1170 
-1177 TVKCENPAAPKDA
+1177 K
-1190 YEFYRCCTI
+1190 
-1199 QLRDDGRWYGTELG
+1199 
-1213 TGWLC
+1213 TGAQEILD
-1218 AIPKKEGLP
+1218 
-1227 PPFFAVFQRRAGK
+1227 
-1240 STGTSQRYVV
+1240 

>member
-28 LWRERYRAKTR
+28 LWRERHRAKTR

-78 KTAIQS
+78 KTTIQS

-154 VRRWKRDVSRADY
+154 VRRWKRDVARADY
-167 AAMLSDTA
+167 ASLLSDTA

-333 ALTLTAGCAIS
+333 ALTLTAGCAVS
-344 WGERAQKND
+344 WGERAQTND
-353 DPFADKSYTVD
+353 DPFADKAYTVD

-374 DGFTDGTYPSFRTTT
+374 DGFTDGTYPTFHTST
-389 NTAGE
+389 NSSGE
-394 KYVTLCDA
+394 KYLSLCDA

-462 LKQKDGSVYLGLA
+462 LKQKDGTVYVGLA

-495 VNPIYAS
+495 THPIYAS
-502 MDDYAAAC
+502 MDDYAAERVA
-510 VEDLKKG
+510 DLKKSM
-517 TMTYSVSEN
+517 MTYSVSEN
-526 NDYASRSIEDTVA
+526 NEYASRSIVDTIA

-544 QLEQADSLG
+544 QLEQGDSLG

-577 GMQIDVIGGQELTD
+577 GVQIDVIGGQELTD

-609 YGEKTGYQVI
+609 SGEKTGYQII
-619 GTYTG
+619 GTSMS

-635 SGEEKYY
+635 GVDLKYY
-642 LHDFYVD
+642 LHDFYID

-656 KMFIPD
+656 RYQIGALYHF
-662 LLNDTAAD
+662 TD
-670 GYGRANQCEARLIS
+670 GYGNDLTPDGRVQS
-684 GDGSYYFY
+684 GDGWYFY
-692 APITAW
+692 LPNT
-698 ACNPGTEFWYS
+698 GTWNASLEEPLWESAYGTKSTFVVKSFSTDASDAADYFKRDGWNVEDVDGQSVYTKTNGGQHARIRLYDRTDGGHYEVQTFWY
-709 RYDTGS
+709 DG
-715 YFNAKKL
+715 
-722 EQSLDEAKAEW
+722 QS
-733 ESTGAKA
+733 TQ
-740 EKTDAG
+740 
-746 WRFVTHEGMSNTI
+746 
-759 VTLFDAPDGTCYE
+759 
-772 VTTHWTFD
+772 
-780 GSTEENQWGWNRDRA
+780 ENQWGWSAARQT
-795 VEGEAVILQAMVNS
+795 EGERDLLEQMAKTFTVSDAMKKAYSPS
-809 FRTSKILFTDGSPNG
+809 FPADIALVSSGGGIDSIVYYASAN
-824 SESSDPAPDDTA
+824 SSDHRSVSLVDGESALHLSDFTYKKLPDTTRVPEGRYI
-836 FQADLQLASNGGASW
+836 QLWPENSNQS
-851 LSLNTDGMAV
+851 
-861 GGHDPKDSAPTVLL
+861 
-875 DTCDYKEYDPSES
+875 YFE
-888 SPSGSAVPPG
+888 
-898 GGNPLALCL
+898 
-907 SLSNSARFT
+907 
-916 FYEGSDF
+916 FYEGSNIVRYVLTKDGSVCYEASGDF
-923 MLYQHGDTRYYKVSS
+923 GKHE
-938 YGDYATIFDAMLAWY
+938 TIFDAMLAW
-953 NKTPDKEATFESDL
+953 FE
-967 VLASNAATVD
+967 
-977 ILAFCP
+977 
-983 ASGESGSHAPLLTGY
+983 
-998 SVALDSYEYKP
+998 
-1009 IDKPKNLDGLDSVE
+1009 
-1023 LWPHNAQATCLIFY
+1023 
-1037 KGTNTVKYV
+1037 
-1046 SGKSERYYRAVGDF
+1046 
-1060 SIVDNDGRTLYDLMR
+1060 
-1075 VWYDTAEYSD
+1075 
-1085 MLTSDVRA
+1085 
-1093 QSKSFSWQEAAQNW
+1093 EAA
-1107 ANAYYGTQK
+1107 AN
-1116 EVTSGSIYKFTWL
+1116 E
-1129 NVTVNPAE
+1129 
-1137 ETTQAKRKA
+1137 
-1146 GEIDDNTYCFAVR
+1146 D
-1159 VEFTAESANAL
+1159 AESANAVIK
-1170 QSAMAGN
+1170 N
-1177 TVKCENPAAPKDA
+1177 TVLNRDVLIQSSGSHVDFGGFLWYTAGGELRRYRSGVIETVDTLPIDYLNDTPVNASLSTQDDRLLMSYHIGGATSGSFVTDLYGVDGKKIASIGGYNSIAISGDTVVKTLQFPPAANNLYISYDCGGTFTPLGDKDWYYGA
-1190 YEFYRCCTI
+1190 VKEDDSGVTYMSAELEI
-1199 QLRDDGRWYGTELG
+1199 RDGYVYTHAVYDVFHDKTSDPLVTHSVRVNLK
-1213 TGWLC
+1213 TGAQEILD
-1218 AIPKKEGLP
+1218 
-1227 PPFFAVFQRRAGK
+1227 
-1240 STGTSQRYVV
+1240 

>member
-327 VVALVL
+327 IVALVL
-333 ALTLTAGCAIS
+333 ALTLTAGCAVS
-344 WGERAQKND
+344 WGNKNELS
-353 DPFADKSYTVD
+353 DPFGKSYTIAD
-364 ILLYEAPAFT
+364 IVYIGVEPDDTFRENAANAELLLRSDAQSMTLTWTDHYKWDCTAAGSFEMTEENFDRYFDGSAFEAADNPAGWQESDMSAAKLRRENANTWCFT
-374 DGFTDGTYPSFRTTT
+374 TSSPPDGLTDY
-389 NTAGE
+389 
-394 KYVTLCDA
+394 LC
-402 WGSTSIYGPMEE
+402 
-414 YTLEKQSFY
+414 
-423 ALFGSTKAS
+423 
-432 PVDDLIQNNKSAW
+432 
-445 SGHCEEASD
+445 
-454 GQPNQVYL
+454 L
-462 LKQKDGSVYLGLA
+462 LQQKDGTLYLAMGYYPDSKQTAPHCFHTL
-475 GDYEED
+475 
-481 GSELFCSVFRLNEQ
+481 FRLAEKA
-495 VNPIYAS
+495 VPIYAS

-526 NDYASRSIEDTVA
+526 NEYASRSIEDTIA

-544 QLEQADSLG
+544 QLEFADSLG

-604 VLHYT
+604 VLRYT

-642 LHDFYVD
+642 LHDFYID
-649 YAGLDLP
+649 YAGLNEP
-656 KMFIPD
+656 KMYIPN
-662 LLNDTAAD
+662 LLNAATD

-759 VTLFDAPDGTCYE
+759 VTLFNGPNNTCYE

-809 FRTSKILFTDGSPNG
+809 FRTSKILPTTDPVLD
-824 SESSDPAPDDTA
+824 DPA
-836 FQADLQLASNGGASW
+836 FKADLQLATNGGASW
-851 LSLNTDGMAV
+851 MYLSKNSAAV
-861 GGHDPKDSAPTVLL
+861 SDCNMRNVTPTVKLDECSYALL
-875 DTCDYKEYDPSES
+875 NEEFTPDDGKQT
-888 SPSGSAVPPG
+888 
-898 GGNPLALCL
+898 LTLW
-907 SLSNSARFT
+907 LSNNDSSHLA
-916 FYEGSDF
+916 FYEGSNV
-923 MLYQHGDTRYYKVSS
+923 MLYQCDEARYYDVSNF
-938 YGDYATIFDAMLAWY
+938 GDYKTLYDAMLAWF
-953 NKTPDKEATFESDL
+953 NSAQSGTEPSDASSATTTNAVSRDSLIKAADSYVDL
-967 VLASNAATVD
+967 GGYLWYTAGGKLYRWREGGSVEVLHDLPVNDVTDTTVD
-977 ILAFCP
+977 ATLSVVSDQVALCYYIGGGIMGSFVTELYGADGKQS
-983 ASGESGSHAPLLTGY
+983 ATLYGYESIAISGSTIVETTKFPPTVNNLRLSTDGGKTWTSIGDADYFYGSVTEDDSSISYFPGALEIRDGY
-998 SVALDSYEYKP
+998 VYTTAVYD
-1009 IDKPKNLDGLDSVE
+1009 IDHQK
-1023 LWPHNAQATCLIFY
+1023 
-1037 KGTNTVKYV
+1037 
-1046 SGKSERYYRAVGDF
+1046 
-1060 SIVDNDGRTLYDLMR
+1060 
-1075 VWYDTAEYSD
+1075 
-1085 MLTSDVRA
+1085 TSDPL
-1093 QSKSFSWQEAAQNW
+1093 
-1107 ANAYYGTQK
+1107 
-1116 EVTSGSIYKFTWL
+1116 VTHS
-1129 NVTVNPAE
+1129 
-1137 ETTQAKRKA
+1137 
-1146 GEIDDNTYCFAVR
+1146 VR
-1159 VEFTAESANAL
+1159 VNL
-1170 QSAMAGN
+1170 
-1177 TVKCENPAAPKDA
+1177 K
-1190 YEFYRCCTI
+1190 
-1199 QLRDDGRWYGTELG
+1199 
-1213 TGWLC
+1213 TGAQEILD
-1218 AIPKKEGLP
+1218 
-1227 PPFFAVFQRRAGK
+1227 
-1240 STGTSQRYVV
+1240 

>member
-46 AAFLLL
+46 AVFLLL
-52 PVDFSVKNAPVQAAP
+52 PIDFSVKNAPVQAAP

-78 KTAIQS
+78 KTTIQS

-115 EQKTTRYIPVTTILF
+115 EQKMTRYIPVTTILF

-142 YQGVSYALFRRT
+142 YQGVSYTLFRRT
-154 VRRWKRDVSRADY
+154 VRRWKRDVARADY

-333 ALTLTAGCAIS
+333 ALTFTAGCAVS
-344 WGERAQKND
+344 WGNKNELS
-353 DPFADKSYTVD
+353 DPFGKSYTIAD
-364 ILLYEAPAFT
+364 IVYIGVEPDDTFRENAANAELLLRPDAQSITLTWTDRYKWDCTAAGSFEMTEENFDRYFDGSAFEAADNPAGWQESDMSAAKLRRENANTWCFT
-374 DGFTDGTYPSFRTTT
+374 TSSPPDGLTDY
-389 NTAGE
+389 
-394 KYVTLCDA
+394 LC
-402 WGSTSIYGPMEE
+402 
-414 YTLEKQSFY
+414 
-423 ALFGSTKAS
+423 
-432 PVDDLIQNNKSAW
+432 
-445 SGHCEEASD
+445 
-454 GQPNQVYL
+454 L
-462 LKQKDGSVYLGLA
+462 LQQKDGTLYLAMGYYPDSKQTAPHCFHTL
-475 GDYEED
+475 
-481 GSELFCSVFRLNEQ
+481 FRLAEKA
-495 VNPIYAS
+495 VPIYAS

-577 GMQIDVIGGQELTD
+577 GVQIDVIGGQELTD

-596 ENWTHYLT
+596 EHWTHYLT

-609 YGEKTGYQVI
+609 SGEQTGYQI
-619 GTYTG
+619 LGTSMS
-624 NDGLWYNGCSY
+624 NDGLWYNGCGY
-635 SGEEKYY
+635 GVDLKYY

-656 KMFIPD
+656 KMYIPNLVD
-662 LLNDTAAD
+662 GLVED
-670 GYGRANQCEARLIS
+670 GYGHGNSVEGRLIS
-684 GDGSYYFY
+684 GNGNYSFY
-692 APITAW
+692 APISGWTYKPDAEY
-698 ACNPGTEFWYS
+698 AEYWYS
-709 RYDTGS
+709 SYNTGS
-715 YFNAKKL
+715 YFSVT
-722 EQSLDEAKAEW
+722 EVDHSLYDEKPEW
-733 ESTGAKA
+733 ESAGYTA
-740 EKTDAG
+740 EWIDESC
-746 WRFVTHEGMSNTI
+746 RFVTHEGMSNTV
-759 VTLFDAPDGTCYE
+759 VTLFNGPNNTCYIVE
-772 VTTHWTFD
+772 IHWLFD
-780 GSTEENQWGWNRDRA
+780 GSTEENQWGWNHDRA
-795 VEGEAVILQAMVNS
+795 VEEEAVILQAMVKHFTINGG
-809 FRTSKILFTDGSPNG
+809 IYFTDGS
-824 SESSDPAPDDTA
+824 SDAESPADTA
-836 FQADLQLASNGGASW
+836 FLTDLQLAANGGIESLTLFPAATSSIISPCEPVSTEGSELHVDLSNYGYSSTSEPENISLLNHIRIDLKGDSQSW
-851 LSLNTDGMAV
+851 F
-861 GGHDPKDSAPTVLL
+861 
-875 DTCDYKEYDPSES
+875 ES
-888 SPSGSAVPPG
+888 YQ
-898 GGNPLALCL
+898 GGNVIGYCAENRP
-907 SLSNSARFT
+907 T
-916 FYEGSDF
+916 E
-923 MLYQHGDTRYYKVSS
+923 YY
-938 YGDYATIFDAMLAWY
+938 
-953 NKTPDKEATFESDL
+953 
-967 VLASNAATVD
+967 
-977 ILAFCP
+977 LAF
-983 ASGESGSHAPLLTGY
+983 
-998 SVALDSYEYKP
+998 
-1009 IDKPKNLDGLDSVE
+1009 
-1023 LWPHNAQATCLIFY
+1023 
-1037 KGTNTVKYV
+1037 
-1046 SGKSERYYRAVGDF
+1046 GDF
-1060 SIVDNDGRTLYDLMR
+1060 GKYATLYDVILEWYHSAQSGTKPSDASSTTTTNAVSR
-1075 VWYDTAEYSD
+1075 DSLIKAADSYVDLGGYLWYTAGGKFCRWHEGGSVETVCDLPLDYDTPVSASLSTQDNRILMSYHIGGAIMGSFITDLYDTDGKKLSSINGYNAIAISGDIIVMTDHFMPTPNNLSISYDCGKTFTEFGDKDWFYGSA
-1085 MLTSDVRA
+1085 LTED
-1093 QSKSFSWQEAAQNW
+1093 
-1107 ANAYYGTQK
+1107 GTY
-1116 EVTSGSIYKFTWL
+1116 VTSVSSSLEIRDGYVYTTAVYDINHEKSDDPL
-1129 NVTVNPAE
+1129 VTH
-1137 ETTQAKRKA
+1137 
-1146 GEIDDNTYCFAVR
+1146 AVR
-1159 VEFTAESANAL
+1159 ISI
-1170 QSAMAGN
+1170 
-1177 TVKCENPAAPKDA
+1177 K
-1190 YEFYRCCTI
+1190 
-1199 QLRDDGRWYGTELG
+1199 
-1213 TGWLC
+1213 TGAQEILD
-1218 AIPKKEGLP
+1218 
-1227 PPFFAVFQRRAGK
+1227 
-1240 STGTSQRYVV
+1240 

>member
-52 PVDFSVKNAPVQAAP
+52 PIDFSVKNAPVQAAP

-142 YQGVSYALFRRT
+142 YQGLSYALFRRT
-154 VRRWKRDVSRADY
+154 VRRWKRDVARADY

-175 RDLGVSAPE
+175 HDLGVSAPE

-333 ALTLTAGCAIS
+333 ALTLTAGCAVS

-364 ILLYEAPAFT
+364 TLLYEAPGFT
-374 DGFTDGTYPSFRTTT
+374 DGFTDGAYPTFRTAT
-389 NTAGE
+389 NPAGE
-394 KYVTLCDA
+394 KYVTMFNDLGYA
-402 WGSTSIYGPMEE
+402 LIYGPMEE
-414 YTLEKQSFY
+414 YKLEKQSFY
-423 ALFGSTKAS
+423 ALFGNTRDAS
-432 PVDDLIQNNKSAW
+432 PVDDLMQHNKSAW
-445 SGHCEEASD
+445 TGYCEEAKDSQPYQAYFLEQED
-454 GQPNQVYL
+454 GTI
-462 LKQKDGSVYLGLA
+462 YLGLSA
-475 GDYEED
+475 DYAED
-481 GSELFCSVFRLNEQ
+481 GSECFCMVYRLNEQ
-495 VNPIYAS
+495 INPIYAS

-526 NDYASRSIEDTVA
+526 NEYASRSIEDTVA

-577 GMQIDVIGGQELTD
+577 GAQINIVGGQELTD

-596 ENWTHYLT
+596 EHWTHYLT

-609 YGEKTGYQVI
+609 YGEQTGYQI
-619 GTYTG
+619 LGTSMS
-624 NDGLWYNGCSY
+624 NDGLWYNGCGY
-635 SGEEKYY
+635 GVDLKYY
-642 LHDFYVD
+642 LHDFYID
-649 YAGLDLP
+649 YAGLNEP
-656 KMFIPD
+656 KMYIPNLVD
-662 LLNDTAAD
+662 GLVED
-670 GYGRANQCEARLIS
+670 GYGHGNSVEGRLVS
-684 GDGSYYFY
+684 GSTYNFCYYY
-692 APITAW
+692 VPITGW
-698 ACNPGTEFWYS
+698 ACSPGTDYWYS

-715 YFNAKKL
+715 YFSVKKL
-722 EQSLDEAKAEW
+722 ERGINDAKAEW
-733 ESTGAKA
+733 ESTGVTG
-740 EKTDAG
+740 EKVDTG
-746 WRFVTHEGMSNTI
+746 CWRYVTHEGMSNTI
-759 VTLFDAPDGTCYE
+759 VTLFAGPNNTTYE
-772 VTTHWTFD
+772 VEIHWLFD

-795 VEGEAVILQAMVNS
+795 VEEEAVILQAMVKHFTINGG
-809 FRTSKILFTDGSPNG
+809 IYFTDGSSD
-824 SESSDPAPDDTA
+824 SESPADTA
-836 FQADLQLASNGGASW
+836 FLTDLQLASNGGASW

-861 GGHDPKDSAPTVLL
+861 GGHDPKDAAPTVLL

-888 SPSGSAVPPG
+888 SPSGSAVPPR

-983 ASGESGSHAPLLTGY
+983 AGGESGSHAPLLTGY

-1213 TGWLC
+1213 TGW
-1218 AIPKKEGLP
+1218 
-1227 PPFFAVFQRRAGK
+1227 
-1240 STGTSQRYVV
+1240 

>member
-28 LWRERYRAKTR
+28 LWRERHRAKTR

-78 KTAIQS
+78 KTTIQS

-130 YGYLAGAAAFLL
+130 YGYLAGAAVFLL

-154 VRRWKRDVSRADY
+154 VRRWKRDVSRVDY

-333 ALTLTAGCAIS
+333 ALTLTAGCAVG
-344 WGERAQKND
+344 WGERAQTQKND

-364 ILLYEAPAFT
+364 ILLYEAPA
-374 DGFTDGTYPSFRTTT
+374 FTDGTYPSFRTTT

-510 VEDLKKG
+510 VAELKKG

-526 NDYASRSIEDTVA
+526 NEYASRSIEDTVA

-609 YGEKTGYQVI
+609 SGEQTGYQVI

-759 VTLFDAPDGTCYE
+759 VTLFDAPDGICYE

-795 VEGEAVILQAMVNS
+795 VEGEAAILQAMTDS
-809 FRTSKILFTDGSPNG
+809 FTITGKILLSQEDASAASTGFDALDAALDALGDMNVTADPLGHAVMVPNATAKWDDRNG
-824 SESSDPAPDDTA
+824 TNIAYRAEIAKQFRQYSWKEASNVAQFGEEVLSVQCGRWNFYLYSNYKNVLSFFDQESDPKGYPYAFEITNAGAENAVWDAFYKWYEEAVAADNGKQTVTPAATDTLSRASITKSADSYVDNDDY
-836 FQADLQLASNGGASW
+836 LWYISGGKLCRW
-851 LSLNTDGMAV
+851 R
-861 GGHDPKDSAPTVLL
+861 
-875 DTCDYKEYDPSES
+875 E
-888 SPSGSAVPPG
+888 GSAVETICTLPIDSLTDSPVR
-898 GGNPLALCL
+898 ATL
-907 SLSNSARFT
+907 SI
-916 FYEGSDF
+916 
-923 MLYQHGDTRYYKVSS
+923 MVSR
-938 YGDYATIFDAMLAWY
+938 
-953 NKTPDKEATFESDL
+953 
-967 VLASNAATVD
+967 
-977 ILAFCP
+977 
-983 ASGESGSHAPLLTGY
+983 
-998 SVALDSYEYKP
+998 VALRYHIGGATMGTYVTELYNSDGEQYVKIDGYESIAFDNHGNIVKTLQFPPAQNNLSISY
-1009 IDKPKNLDGLDSVE
+1009 D
-1023 LWPHNAQATCLIFY
+1023 
-1037 KGTNTVKYV
+1037 
-1046 SGKSERYYRAVGDF
+1046 SGKTWTAIGDADYFYGSVTEDGSSISYFPGALEIRDGYVYTTAV
-1060 SIVDNDGRTLYDLMR
+1060 YDI
-1075 VWYDTAEYSD
+1075 DHQK
-1085 MLTSDVRA
+1085 TSDPL
-1093 QSKSFSWQEAAQNW
+1093 
-1107 ANAYYGTQK
+1107 
-1116 EVTSGSIYKFTWL
+1116 VTHS
-1129 NVTVNPAE
+1129 
-1137 ETTQAKRKA
+1137 
-1146 GEIDDNTYCFAVR
+1146 VR
-1159 VEFTAESANAL
+1159 VNL
-1170 QSAMAGN
+1170 
-1177 TVKCENPAAPKDA
+1177 K
-1190 YEFYRCCTI
+1190 
-1199 QLRDDGRWYGTELG
+1199 
-1213 TGWLC
+1213 TGAQEILD
-1218 AIPKKEGLP
+1218 
-1227 PPFFAVFQRRAGK
+1227 
-1240 STGTSQRYVV
+1240 

>member
-52 PVDFSVKNAPVQAAP
+52 PIDFSVKNAPVQAAP

-97 QSPAQVRDTI
+97 QSPAAVRDTI

-167 AAMLSDTA
+167 ASLLSDTA

-209 RYDVQELRYILRHE
+209 HYDVQELRYILRHE

-233 LKLVLLAANA
+233 LKLVLLSANA

-327 VVALVL
+327 IVALVL
-333 ALTLTAGCAIS
+333 ALTLTAGCAVS
-344 WGERAQKND
+344 WGNKNELS
-353 DPFADKSYTVD
+353 DPFGKSYTIAD
-364 ILLYEAPAFT
+364 IVYIGVEPDDTFRENAANAELLLRPDAQSITLTWTDRYKWDCTAAGSFEMTEENFDRYFDGSAFEAADNPAGWQESDMSAAKLRRENANTWCFT
-374 DGFTDGTYPSFRTTT
+374 TSSPPDGLTDY
-389 NTAGE
+389 
-394 KYVTLCDA
+394 LC
-402 WGSTSIYGPMEE
+402 
-414 YTLEKQSFY
+414 
-423 ALFGSTKAS
+423 
-432 PVDDLIQNNKSAW
+432 
-445 SGHCEEASD
+445 
-454 GQPNQVYL
+454 L
-462 LKQKDGSVYLGLA
+462 LQQKDGTLYLAMGYYPDSKQTAPHCFHTL
-475 GDYEED
+475 
-481 GSELFCSVFRLNEQ
+481 FRLAEKA
-495 VNPIYAS
+495 VPIYAS

-577 GMQIDVIGGQELTD
+577 GAQINIVGGQELTD

-596 ENWTHYLT
+596 EHWTHYLT

-609 YGEKTGYQVI
+609 YGEKTGYQI
-619 GTYTG
+619 LGTSMS

-635 SGEEKYY
+635 GVDLKYY

-649 YAGLDLP
+649 YAGLNLP
-656 KMFIPD
+656 KMYIPNLVD
-662 LLNDTAAD
+662 GLVED
-670 GYGRANQCEARLIS
+670 GYGHGNSVEGRLVS
-684 GDGSYYFY
+684 GSTYNFCYYY
-692 APITAW
+692 VPITGW
-698 ACNPGTEFWYS
+698 ACSPGTDYWYS

-715 YFNAKKL
+715 YFSVKKL
-722 EQSLDEAKAEW
+722 ERGINDAKAEW
-733 ESTGAKA
+733 ESTGVTG
-740 EKTDAG
+740 EKVDTG
-746 WRFVTHEGMSNTI
+746 CWRYVTHEGMSNTI
-759 VTLFDAPDGTCYE
+759 VTLFAGPNNTTYE
-772 VTTHWTFD
+772 VEIHWLFD
-780 GSTEENQWGWNRDRA
+780 GSSEENQWGWNHDRA
-795 VEGEAVILQAMVNS
+795 VEEEAVILQAMVKHFTINGG
-809 FRTSKILFTDGSPNG
+809 IYFTDGS
-824 SESSDPAPDDTA
+824 SDAESPADTA
-836 FQADLQLASNGGASW
+836 FLTDLQLAANGGIESLTLFPAATSSIISPCEPVSTEGSELHVDLSNYGYSSTSEPENISLLNHIRIDLKGDSQSW
-851 LSLNTDGMAV
+851 F
-861 GGHDPKDSAPTVLL
+861 
-875 DTCDYKEYDPSES
+875 ES
-888 SPSGSAVPPG
+888 YQ
-898 GGNPLALCL
+898 GGNVIGYCAENRP
-907 SLSNSARFT
+907 T
-916 FYEGSDF
+916 E
-923 MLYQHGDTRYYKVSS
+923 YY
-938 YGDYATIFDAMLAWY
+938 
-953 NKTPDKEATFESDL
+953 
-967 VLASNAATVD
+967 
-977 ILAFCP
+977 LAF
-983 ASGESGSHAPLLTGY
+983 
-998 SVALDSYEYKP
+998 
-1009 IDKPKNLDGLDSVE
+1009 
-1023 LWPHNAQATCLIFY
+1023 
-1037 KGTNTVKYV
+1037 
-1046 SGKSERYYRAVGDF
+1046 GDF
-1060 SIVDNDGRTLYDLMR
+1060 GKYATLYDVILEWYHSAQSGTKPSDASSTTTTNAVSR
-1075 VWYDTAEYSD
+1075 DSLIKAADSYVDLGGYLWYTAGGKFCRWHEGGSVETVCDLPLDYDTPVSASLSTQDNRILMSYHIGGAIMGSFITDLYDTDGKKLSSINGYNAIAISGDIIVMTDHFMPTPNNLSISYDCGKTFTEFGDKDWFYGSA
-1085 MLTSDVRA
+1085 LTED
-1093 QSKSFSWQEAAQNW
+1093 
-1107 ANAYYGTQK
+1107 GTY
-1116 EVTSGSIYKFTWL
+1116 VTSVSSSLEIRDGYVYTTAVYDINHEKSDDPL
-1129 NVTVNPAE
+1129 VTH
-1137 ETTQAKRKA
+1137 
-1146 GEIDDNTYCFAVR
+1146 AVR
-1159 VEFTAESANAL
+1159 ISI
-1170 QSAMAGN
+1170 
-1177 TVKCENPAAPKDA
+1177 K
-1190 YEFYRCCTI
+1190 
-1199 QLRDDGRWYGTELG
+1199 
-1213 TGWLC
+1213 TGAQEILD
-1218 AIPKKEGLP
+1218 
-1227 PPFFAVFQRRAGK
+1227 
-1240 STGTSQRYVV
+1240 

>member
-46 AAFLLL
+46 AVFLLL

-154 VRRWKRDVSRADY
+154 VRRWKRDIARADY

-269 ATDGLELPERAAYSR
+269 ATDDLDRAERAAYSR

-333 ALTLTAGCAIS
+333 ALTLTAGCAVS
-344 WGERAQKND
+344 WGNKNELS
-353 DPFADKSYTVD
+353 DPFGKSYTIAD
-364 ILLYEAPAFT
+364 IVYIGVEPDDTFRENAANAELLLRSDAQSMTLTWTDHYKWDCTAAGSFEMTEENFDRYFDGSAFEAADNPAGWQESDMSAAKLRRENANTWCFT
-374 DGFTDGTYPSFRTTT
+374 TSSPPDGLTDY
-389 NTAGE
+389 
-394 KYVTLCDA
+394 LC
-402 WGSTSIYGPMEE
+402 
-414 YTLEKQSFY
+414 
-423 ALFGSTKAS
+423 
-432 PVDDLIQNNKSAW
+432 
-445 SGHCEEASD
+445 
-454 GQPNQVYL
+454 L
-462 LKQKDGSVYLGLA
+462 LQQKDGTLYLAMGYYPDSKQTAPHCFHTL
-475 GDYEED
+475 
-481 GSELFCSVFRLNEQ
+481 FRLAEKA
-495 VNPIYAS
+495 VPIYAS

-510 VEDLKKG
+510 VEELKKG

-526 NDYASRSIEDTVA
+526 NEYASRSIEDTVA

-544 QLEQADSLG
+544 QLEFADSLG

-577 GMQIDVIGGQELTD
+577 GVEIEPVGGQYVTD
-591 DGYLN
+591 DGYLR
-596 ENWTHYLT
+596 ESWTHYLT
-604 VLHYT
+604 VLRYT

-795 VEGEAVILQAMVNS
+795 VGGEAEVLRAMVRS
-809 FRTSKILFTDGSPNG
+809 FTVNWDADAAA
-824 SESSDPAPDDTA
+824 DPALDDSD
-836 FQADLQLASNGGASW
+836 FQADLQLASNGGAAWMYLSKNSAAVSDCNMRNVTPTVKLDECSYALLNEEFTPDDGKQTLTLW
-851 LSLNTDGMAV
+851 LSNN
-861 GGHDPKDSAPTVLL
+861 DS
-875 DTCDYKEYDPSES
+875 SH
-888 SPSGSAVPPG
+888 
-898 GGNPLALCL
+898 LA
-907 SLSNSARFT
+907 
-916 FYEGSDF
+916 FYEGTNV
-923 MLYQHGDTRYYKVSS
+923 MLYQRDDARYYKVSNF
-938 YGDYATIFDAMLAWY
+938 GDYATLYDAMLAWF
-953 NKTPDKEATFESDL
+953 NSAQSGTETSD
-967 VLASNAATVD
+967 ASSTTTTNAVSRDSLIKA
-977 ILAFCP
+977 A
-983 ASGESGSHAPLLTGY
+983 
-998 SVALDSYEYKP
+998 DSY
-1009 IDKPKNLDGLDSVE
+1009 
-1023 LWPHNAQATCLIFY
+1023 
-1037 KGTNTVKYV
+1037 
-1046 SGKSERYYRAVGDF
+1046 
-1060 SIVDNDGRTLYDLMR
+1060 VDNDDYLWYISGGKLCRWHEGGSVETLRELPYNDVTDQPAIATLAVEYDQVALRWHIGGATTGTTMLELYGADGKRTMELD
-1075 VWYDTAEYSD
+1075 
-1085 MLTSDVRA
+1085 
-1093 QSKSFSWQEAAQNW
+1093 
-1107 ANAYYGTQK
+1107 
-1116 EVTSGSIYKFTWL
+1116 GSA
-1129 NVTVNPAE
+1129 P
-1137 ETTQAKRKA
+1137 
-1146 GEIDDNTYCFAVR
+1146 FAI
-1159 VEFTAESANAL
+1159 S
-1170 QSAMAGN
+1170 GN
-1177 TVKCENPAAPKDA
+1177 TVVKLLSFPPTTGNLLLSTDGGKTWSAIGDA
-1190 YEFYRCCTI
+1190 DWFYGSVTEDSSGSTSYALADLTI
-1199 QLRDDGRWYGTELG
+1199 RDGYVYTTAVYDIDHQKTSDPLVTHSVRVNLK
-1213 TGWLC
+1213 TGAQEILD
-1218 AIPKKEGLP
+1218 
-1227 PPFFAVFQRRAGK
+1227 
-1240 STGTSQRYVV
+1240 